1 MFVSLRRNWEIVH
14 LIINSLTNITT
25 IMQKKKNYF
34 WALLLLLF
42 SQAAMAQR
50 FTDKLDRGL
59 VVIPTGSSSGSTTNM
74 ITWRRLA
81 DEYFGVTYNLYK
93 NGSLLKSG
101 LTTTSYADNSSGLP
115 TSTYQVKAVVNGVV
129 KQDSTAVKAWSQ
141 YVYKLN
147 NNRCATGYLDIALDT
162 VYSRTG
168 VDVTSN
174 YSPNDAEFADLD
186 GDGQLEMII
195 KRLNTYDAGTADGN
209 GGTKDMYAYNSTQ
222 FVVLDAYDINWQ
234 TGKATLLW
242 RIDCGPNM
250 VSLNST
256 EINIIAYDWD
266 EDGKAEVVLRGAD
279 NMIVYG
285 SDGKTQKWTVG
296 NMSVNTRN
304 NMTSHS
310 DSQYAWTKSGS
321 EYLIYMNGLTG
332 DKYQVM
338 EYPLKRLESG
348 ESSLNTAWGDDYG
361 HRSTKHFLGAP
372 VLDGRH
378 ASLFLG
384 RGIYTRHKM
393 IAMDLNRNT
402 HTWSTRWTW
411 NCNNS
416 SSPWYGNGYHN
427 FIIADV
433 DEDGRDEIVYG
444 SMVID
449 DNGKGLSTTG
459 YEHGDAQHVSDFN
472 PWRKGLEY
480 FGCLEDNPYW
490 GSNYRDATTG
500 EVLYK
505 FSSKPTAAQLAENKK
520 AGDDGRAMMGN
531 FSSSIPGCIGRSV
544 NTDLISSVTNSVV
557 LTSPSGDGNAL
568 YWSHLNFRIY
578 WDGDLGSE
586 ILDSPGTAREAA
598 IWDYEN
604 GRLFTS
610 SGCNMNNDSK
620 NNPCFQGDLIGDWR
634 EEIVVRCGTNVRV
647 YTSGMGT
654 SYSLP
659 CLWLDHQYR
668 QAMVWQMMAYNQP
681 PHLSYFLGE
690 LEGYTTAPPPLS
702 MQDRTE
708 IANGG
713 TISSSHN
720 DKQIIA
726 CETNN
731 MTISVENGAAPW
743 VFYDNAPSWVQG
755 TDVNGTSGTKV
766 RTDGSIGVSNLPTIN
781 YAYYTHTVT
790 GGAFTG
796 KMNLVKQGD
805 GTLVLPTVEQTYT
818 GKTDIWAGT
827 VEFNGS
833 FSKSPVWMNRFTTF
847 NTSGGAFNG
856 GLTME
861 YASTLN
867 VGGAT
872 AQSISNVT
880 VSTLTL
886 NYGARVV
893 LDVNSTSDA
902 TQNDQLTIGTLVI
915 NTKNWENGPQ
925 YSAPVLQINAKK
937 NLAGG
942 RYPLG
947 TVNSVTGDLS
957 NWVIECSKAPAD
969 SYLELDGTTLYF
981 VTGEAQM
988 LKEPTIAITD
998 MVKTDDIYY
1007 PTISISDENTGVETT
1022 KKFVF
1027 TDING
1032 TETTFE
1038 NEEAEL
1044 LFSQDYEQE
1053 TSVSG
1058 WTIAA
1063 NQSNLLSLGTD
1074 ATYGNYIFASTA
1086 NRVNTRYAY
1095 SNIGSVDVSSCSE
1108 YIIEFDLALTAG
1120 NTDGSEFCV
1129 MSKNGTMPKN
1139 TWDNY
1144 ASINSN
1150 ANMLFD
1156 LTGSK
1161 NSTTYTLNGS
1171 STTTTLTSGTW
1182 YHYKLVVDQTAGT
1195 VTWTIGNGDS
1205 GTFALPEGTS
1215 TEFAG
1220 IYLVAGRYDA
1230 SIKLDNIRIYKPA
1243 VALGA
1248 SFTFTEP
1255 GTLKVV
1261 LEADDFESSES
1272 TFKVVE
1278 PYIIK
1283 YESPAYNEI
1292 NAADVATVL
1301 GEDYWN
1307 SSPSTTRWSNWNQ
1320 NNSIYDNSYVVVNG
1334 KGNQGYFDKDKV
1346 LKINYVQSTIPYCLV
1361 EGFGIGHNKDNTTIS
1376 AEGLGDENT
1385 IVYYK
1390 VDLSRGGSTNYDE
1403 GYTHAN
1409 SDGTYAYHRDMNCTF
1424 CKFIAYI
1431 PASSAIQKGDVNV
1444 DGEVTIAD
1452 VVMMVNY
1459 ILGSTDN
1466 AANVLKYGDMDDSG
1480 EVNISDV
1487 VALVNKILE

>member
-1 MFVSLRRNWEIVH
+1 M
-14 LIINSLTNITT
+14 
-25 IMQKKKNYF
+25 KKNYF
-34 WALLLLLF
+34 WVVLLLLF
-42 SQAAMAQR
+42 SQAVMAQR

-59 VVIPTGSSSGSTTNM
+59 VVIPTGPTTGSTTNL
-74 ITWRRLA
+74 ITWRRLS
-81 DEYFGVTYNLYK
+81 DENYNVTYNLYK
-93 NGSLLKSG
+93 NGSLFKSG

-129 KQDSTAVKAWSQ
+129 KQDSTEVKAWSQ

-195 KRLNTYDAGTADGN
+195 KRLNTYDAGTDDGN

-250 VSLNST
+250 VSMNST

-285 SDGKTQKWTVG
+285 SDGKTKKWTVG
-296 NMSVNTRN
+296 DMSVNTRN
-304 NMTSHS
+304 NITSHTN
-310 DSQYAWTKSGS
+310 SQYAWTKSGN

-338 EYPLKRLESG
+338 DYPLKRLESN
-348 ESSLNTAWGDDYG
+348 ETNLKTAWGDDYG

-393 IAMDLNRNT
+393 IAMNLDKKS
-402 HTWSTRWTW
+402 HTWGTLWTW

-416 SSPWYGNGYHN
+416 NSPWYGNGYHN
-427 FIIADV
+427 YIIADV

-459 YEHGDAQHVSDFN
+459 YGHGDAQHVSDFN

-480 FGCLEDNPYW
+480 FGCNEENPYW
-490 GSNYRDATTG
+490 GCNYRDATTSK
-500 EVLYK
+500 VLYK
-505 FSSKPTAAQLAENKK
+505 YSSTPSAEEMKSNSK
-520 AGDDGRAMMGN
+520 AGDDGRCMMGN
-531 FSSSIPGCIGRSV
+531 FSSTIPGCLGRSV
-544 NTDLISSVTNSVV
+544 GTDLISSVTN
-557 LTSPSGDGNAL
+557 TIAETAPSGDGNAL

-586 ILDSPGTAREAA
+586 ILDSPGTAKEAA
-598 IWDYEN
+598 VWDFEN

-610 SGCNMNNDSK
+610 SDCNMNNDSK

-634 EEIVVRCGTNVRV
+634 EEIVVRCGTNVRI
-647 YTSGMGT
+647 YTSGMDT
-654 SYSLP
+654 NYSFP

-690 LEGYTTAPPPLS
+690 LEGYTVAPPPYS
-702 MQDRTE
+702 MQGRTE

-720 DKQIIA
+720 GKQIIA

-731 MTISVENGAAPW
+731 MSISVEDGASPW

-755 TDVNGTSGTKV
+755 TDVNGTTGMKVKNTWNGTSG
-766 RTDGSIGVSNLPTIN
+766 DGSVGATNLPAIN

-805 GTLVLPTVEQTYT
+805 GTLVLPAVEQTYT

-867 VGGAT
+867 VGGAM

-893 LDVNSTSDA
+893 LDVNSTNDA

-915 NTKNWENGPQ
+915 NTKSWENGPQ

-947 TVNSVTGDLS
+947 TVNTVTGDLS

-988 LKEPTIAITD
+988 LKEPTLAIID

-1007 PTISISDENTGVETT
+1007 PTISISDENTGAETT

-1074 ATYGNYIFASTA
+1074 ATYGKYIQASTA
-1086 NRVNTRYAY
+1086 NKVNTRYAY

-1161 NSTTYTLNGS
+1161 NSTTYKLNGT

-1243 VALGA
+1243 VALGD
-1248 SFTFTEP
+1248 SFTFTEA

-1261 LEADDFESSES
+1261 LEADGFESSES

-1278 PYIIK
+1278 PYVIK

-1292 NAADVATVL
+1292 SAADANATL
-1301 GEDYWN
+1301 GSKYSATIDNNRSGWWN
-1307 SSPSTTRWSNWNQ
+1307 SGITYY
-1320 NNSIYDNSYVVVNG
+1320 NS
-1334 KGNQGYFDKDKV
+1334 
-1346 LKINYVQSTIPYCLV
+1346 QSTIDAGYIDSDNVLMSSKVSSTYCLKLIQ
-1361 EGFGIGHNKDNTTIS
+1361 GYGIGRACTGKTYTIS
-1376 AEGLGDENT
+1376 ASDLGDENT
-1385 IVYYK
+1385 IIYYK
-1390 VDLSRGGSTNYDE
+1390 AYMGYGNSDTFNE
-1403 GYTHAN
+1403 GYTNADEN
-1409 SDGTYAYHRDMNCTF
+1409 GYYAYTIYNSETF

>member
-1 MFVSLRRNWEIVH
+1 MFVSLRRNWEIVC
-14 LIINSLTNITT
+14 LIISLTNITST
-25 IMQKKKNYF
+25 MQMKKNYF
-34 WALLLLLF
+34 WAVLLLLF
-42 SQAAMAQR
+42 SQAVMAQR

-59 VVIPTGSSSGSTTNM
+59 VVIPTGSTSGSTTNL
-74 ITWRRLA
+74 ITWRRLSE
-81 DEYFGVTYNLYK
+81 EYYNVTYNLYK
-93 NGSLLKSG
+93 NGSLFKSG

-115 TSTYQVKAVVNGVV
+115 TSTYQVEAVVNGVV
-129 KQDSTAVKAWSQ
+129 KQDSTEVKAWSQ

-168 VDVTSN
+168 VDITDH

-195 KRLNTYDAGTADGN
+195 KRLNTVDATGINTGVKDAKGN
-209 GGTKDMYAYNSTQ
+209 DIWYLYPKNSTE
-222 FVVLDAYDINWQ
+222 FSVIDAYDINWQ
-234 TGKATLLW
+234 TGAATLLW

-250 VSLNST
+250 VSHMST
-256 EINIIAYDWD
+256 EMNIIAYDWD

-285 SDGKTQKWTVG
+285 SNGKTKLWTVG
-296 NMSVNTRN
+296 DMSVNTRVDWPS
-304 NMTSHS
+304 TRQKDGADLGGQQYTHS
-310 DSQYAWTKSGS
+310 GA
-321 EYLIYMNGLTG
+321 EFLIYMNGLTG
-332 DKYQVM
+332 EKYQVTD
-338 EYPLKRLESG
+338 YPLKRLESG
-348 ESSLNTAWGDDYG
+348 ESNLNAAWGDGYG
-361 HRSTKHFLGAP
+361 HRSSKYFFGAP
-372 VLDGRH
+372 FLDGRH

-393 IAMDLNRNT
+393 MAMDLNRGT
-402 HTWSTRWTW
+402 HKWSERWTW

-416 SSPWYGNGYHN
+416 NSPWYGNGYHN
-427 FIIADV
+427 YIIADV

-459 YEHGDAQHVSDFN
+459 LGHGDAQHVSDFD
-472 PWRKGLEY
+472 PWRKGLEF
-480 FGCLEDNPYW
+480 FGCNEDKPAM
-490 GSNYRDATTG
+490 NYRNATTS
-500 EVLYK
+500 EIYVRR
-505 FSSKPTAAQLAENKK
+505 TAS
-520 AGDDGRAMMGN
+520 GDDGRGMMGN
-531 FSSSIPGCIGRSV
+531 FSSVYPGCIGRSV
-544 NTDLISSVTNSVV
+544 NTNLISSVVDNEIID
-557 LTSPSGDGNAL
+557 SPSSDETDNGL

-586 ILDSPGTAREAA
+586 ILDSPGTAKEAA

-610 SGCNMNNDSK
+610 SGCNMNNGSK

-634 EEIVVRCGTNVRV
+634 EEIVVRCGTNVRI

-654 SYSLP
+654 NYSLP
-659 CLWLDHQYR
+659 CLWFDHQYR

-690 LEGYTTAPPPLS
+690 LEGYTVAPPPYS

-720 DKQIIA
+720 GKQIIA

-731 MTISVENGAAPW
+731 MSISVEDGASPW

-755 TDVNGTSGTKV
+755 TDVNGTSG
-766 RTDGSIGVSNLPTIN
+766 SNPTIN

-796 KMNLVKQGD
+796 NMNLVKQGD
-805 GTLVLPTVEQTYT
+805 GTLVLPTIEQTYT

-867 VGGAT
+867 VGGAM

-893 LDVNSTSDA
+893 LDVNSMNDA

-915 NTKNWENGPQ
+915 NTKSWENGPQ
-925 YSAPVLQINAKK
+925 YSAPILQINATK
-937 NLAGG
+937 NLTGG

-957 NWVIECSKAPAD
+957 KWVIECSKAPAD

-988 LKEPTIAITD
+988 LKEPTLAITD
-998 MVKTDDIYY
+998 MVKTDDVYY
-1007 PTISISDENTGVETT
+1007 PTISISDENTGAETT

-1032 TETTFE
+1032 AETTFE
-1038 NEEAEL
+1038 NVERVSY
-1044 LFSQDYEQE
+1044 FSEDY
-1053 TSVSG
+1053 SSG
-1058 WTIAA
+1058 TISW
-1063 NQSNLLSLGTD
+1063 NSRFSIN
-1074 ATYGNYIFASTA
+1074 
-1086 NRVNTRYAY
+1086 
-1095 SNIGSVDVSSCSE
+1095 
-1108 YIIEFDLALTAG
+1108 
-1120 NTDGSEFCV
+1120 
-1129 MSKNGTMPKN
+1129 NGTA
-1139 TWDNY
+1139 Y
-1144 ASINSN
+1144 
-1150 ANMLFD
+1150 
-1156 LTGSK
+1156 
-1161 NSTTYTLNGS
+1161 
-1171 STTTTLTSGTW
+1171 
-1182 YHYKLVVDQTAGT
+1182 YK
-1195 VTWTIGNGDS
+1195 NGDS
-1205 GTFALPEGTS
+1205 GGRNTYLDLSSYGARNKYNLEFDAQMTIGYRNNTEVQNSQIAIYNSNATMPTKYVTDFLTANTLFSIQNSGTTTFVVDGSTSTSVQTKVWYHYLIKVDGTSVTYTITDANGTTISSGSSTVANTTLGGIFVVNGRAGVMQFDNIKLYLPE
-1215 TEFAG
+1215 EQ
-1220 IYLVAGRYDA
+1220 
-1230 SIKLDNIRIYKPA
+1230 
-1243 VALGA
+1243 LGD

-1261 LEADDFESSES
+1261 LEADGFESSES

-1278 PYIIK
+1278 PYVIK

-1307 SSPSTTRWSNWNQ
+1307 SSSSTTRWSNWNT
-1320 NNSIYDNSYVVVNG
+1320 NNSIYGNSYVMVEG

-1346 LKINYVQSTIPYCLV
+1346 LKINYVQSTIPYCLM
-1361 EGFGIGHNKDNTTIS
+1361 EGFGIGHNKENTTIS
-1376 AEGLGDENT
+1376 AEGMGDENT

-1390 VDLSRGGSTNYDE
+1390 ADLSRGGSTNYDE

-1409 SDGTYAYHRDMNCTF
+1409 SDGTYTYHQDMNCTF

-1444 DGEVTIAD
+1444 DGDVTIAD

>member
-1 MFVSLRRNWEIVH
+1 MFVSLRRNWRIVC
-14 LIINSLTNITT
+14 LIISLTNITST
-25 IMQKKKNYF
+25 MQMKKNYF
-34 WALLLLLF
+34 WAVLLLLF
-42 SQAAMAQR
+42 SQAVMAQR

-59 VVIPTGSSSGSTTNM
+59 VVIPTGSTSGSTTNM
-74 ITWRRLA
+74 ITWRRLSE
-81 DEYFGVTYNLYK
+81 EYYNVTYNLYK
-93 NGSLLKSG
+93 NGSLFKSG

-129 KQDSTAVKAWSQ
+129 KQDSTAMKAWSQ

-147 NNRCATGYLDIALDT
+147 NNRCATGYLDIALAP
-162 VYSRTG
+162 VYSRAG
-168 VDVTSN
+168 VDITDH

-195 KRLNTYDAGTADGN
+195 KRLNTVDATGINTGVKDAKGN
-209 GGTKDMYAYNSTQ
+209 DIWYLYPINSTE
-222 FVVLDAYDINWQ
+222 FSVIDAYDINWQ
-234 TGKATLLW
+234 TGAATLLW

-250 VSLNST
+250 VSHMST
-256 EINIIAYDWD
+256 EMNIIAYDWD

-285 SDGKTQKWTVG
+285 SNGKTQLWTVG
-296 NMSVNTRN
+296 DMNVNTRVN
-304 NMTSHS
+304 WPTTRQKDGANLGGQQYTSTG
-310 DSQYAWTKSGS
+310 A
-321 EYLIYMNGLTG
+321 EYLIYLNGLTG
-332 DKYQVM
+332 AKYQVTD
-338 EYPLKRLESG
+338 YPLKRLESG
-348 ESSLNTAWGDDYG
+348 ESNLDAAWGDGYG
-361 HRSTKHFLGAP
+361 HRSSKYFFGAP
-372 VLDGRH
+372 FLDGRH

-384 RGIYTRHKM
+384 RGIYSRHKM
-393 IAMDLNRNT
+393 MAMELNRKT
-402 HTWSTRWTW
+402 HQWSELWTW

-427 FIIADV
+427 YIIADV

-459 YEHGDAQHVSDFN
+459 LGHGDAQHVSDFD
-472 PWRKGLEY
+472 PWRKGLEF
-480 FGCLEDNPYW
+480 FGCNEDKPAM
-490 GSNYRDATTG
+490 NYRNATTS
-500 EVLYK
+500 EIYVRR
-505 FSSKPTAAQLAENKK
+505 TAS
-520 AGDDGRAMMGN
+520 GDDGRGMMGN
-531 FSSSIPGCIGRSV
+531 FSSVYPGSIGRSV
-544 NTDLISSVTNSVV
+544 NTNLISSVVDNEIIDSP
-557 LTSPSGDGNAL
+557 TSDDSGL
-568 YWSHLNFRIY
+568 FWSHLNFRIY

-586 ILDSPGTAREAA
+586 ILDSPGTAKEAA

-610 SGCNMNNDSK
+610 SGCNMNNGSK

-634 EEIVVRCGTNVRV
+634 EDIVVRCGTNVRV
-647 YTSGMGT
+647 YTSGMST
-654 SYSLP
+654 NYSLP
-659 CLWLDHQYR
+659 CLWYDHQYR

-690 LEGYTTAPPPLS
+690 LEGYTVAPPPYS
-702 MQDRTE
+702 MQDRTG

-720 DKQIIA
+720 GKQIIA

-731 MTISVENGAAPW
+731 MSINVEDGASPW

-755 TDVNGTSGTKV
+755 TDVNGTSGM
-766 RTDGSIGVSNLPTIN
+766 NPTID
-781 YAYYTHTVT
+781 YSYYTHTVT

-796 KMNLVKQGD
+796 NMNLVKQGD

-880 VSTLTL
+880 VSTLML

-902 TQNDQLTIGTLVI
+902 TKNDQLTIGTLVI
-915 NTKNWENGPQ
+915 NTKSWENGPQ
-925 YSAPVLQINAKK
+925 YSSPVLQINAKK

-947 TVNSVTGDLS
+947 TVNTVTGDLS
-957 NWVIECSKAPAD
+957 KWVIECSKAPAD
-969 SYLELDGTTLYF
+969 SYLELDGTTLYL
-981 VTGEAQM
+981 VTGEAPM
-988 LKEPTIAITD
+988 LEEPTIAITN
-998 MVKTDDIYY
+998 MVKTGDVYY
-1007 PTISISDENTGVETT
+1007 PTISISDENTGAETT

-1095 SNIGSVDVSSCSE
+1095 TKIGSVDVSSCSE

-1161 NSTTYTLNGS
+1161 NSTTYKLNGT

-1195 VTWTIGNGDS
+1195 VAWTIGNGDS

-1243 VALGA
+1243 VALGD

-1261 LEADDFESSES
+1261 LEADGFESSES

-1292 NAADVATVL
+1292 NAADANATL
-1301 GEDYWN
+1301 GSKYSATIDNNRSGWWN
-1307 SSPSTTRWSNWNQ
+1307 SGITYY
-1320 NNSIYDNSYVVVNG
+1320 NS
-1334 KGNQGYFDKDKV
+1334 
-1346 LKINYVQSTIPYCLV
+1346 QSTIDEGYIDSDNVLMSSKVSSTYCLKLIQ
-1361 EGFGIGHNKDNTTIS
+1361 GYGIGRACTGKTYTIS
-1376 AEGLGDENT
+1376 ASDLGDENT
-1385 IVYYK
+1385 IIYYK
-1390 VDLSRGGSTNYDE
+1390 AYMGFG
-1403 GYTHAN
+1403 N
-1409 SDGTYAYHRDMNCTF
+1409 SDTYNEGFTNADENGYYAYTIYNSETF

>member
-1 MFVSLRRNWEIVH
+1 
-14 LIINSLTNITT
+14 
-25 IMQKKKNYF
+25 MQMKKNYF
-34 WALLLLLF
+34 WAMLLLLF
-42 SQAAMAQR
+42 SQAVMAQR

-59 VVIPTGSSSGSTTNM
+59 VVIPTGSTDGSTTNL
-74 ITWRRLA
+74 ITWRRLS
-81 DEYFGVTYNLYK
+81 EESYNVTYNLYK

-101 LTTTSYADNSSGLP
+101 LTTTSYADNKNGLP
-115 TSTYQVKAVVNGVV
+115 TSTYQVEAVVNGVV
-129 KQDSTAVKAWSQ
+129 KQDSTAMKAWSQ

-147 NNRCATGYLDIALDT
+147 NNRCATGYLDIALAP
-162 VYSRTG
+162 VYSRAG
-168 VDVTSN
+168 VDITDH

-195 KRLNTYDAGTADGN
+195 KRLNTVDATGINTGVKDAKGN
-209 GGTKDMYAYNSTQ
+209 DIWYLYPINSTE
-222 FVVLDAYDINWQ
+222 FSVIDAYDINWQ
-234 TGKATLLW
+234 TGAATLLW

-250 VSLNST
+250 VSHMST
-256 EINIIAYDWD
+256 EMNIIAYDWD

-285 SDGKTQKWTVG
+285 SNGKTQLWTVG
-296 NMSVNTRN
+296 DMNVNTRVN
-304 NMTSHS
+304 WPTTRQKDGANLGGQQYTSTG
-310 DSQYAWTKSGS
+310 A
-321 EYLIYMNGLTG
+321 EYLIYLNGLTG
-332 DKYQVM
+332 AKYQVTD
-338 EYPLKRLESG
+338 YPLKRLESG
-348 ESSLNTAWGDDYG
+348 ESNLDAAWGDGYG
-361 HRSTKHFLGAP
+361 HRSSKYFFGAP
-372 VLDGRH
+372 FLDGRH

-393 IAMDLNRNT
+393 MAMELNRKT
-402 HTWSTRWTW
+402 HQWSELWTW

-427 FIIADV
+427 YIIADV

-459 YEHGDAQHVSDFN
+459 LGHGDAQHVSDFD
-472 PWRKGLEY
+472 PWRKGLEF
-480 FGCLEDNPYW
+480 FGCNEDKPAM
-490 GSNYRDATTG
+490 NYRNATTS
-500 EVLYK
+500 EIYVRR
-505 FSSKPTAAQLAENKK
+505 TAS
-520 AGDDGRAMMGN
+520 GDDGRGMMGN
-531 FSSSIPGCIGRSV
+531 FSSVYPGSIGRSV
-544 NTDLISSVTNSVV
+544 NTNLISSVVDNEIIDSP
-557 LTSPSGDGNAL
+557 TSDDSGL
-568 YWSHLNFRIY
+568 FWSHLNFRIY

-586 ILDSPGTAREAA
+586 ILDSPGTAKEAA
-598 IWDYEN
+598 VWDYEN

-634 EEIVVRCGTNVRV
+634 EEIVVRCGTNVRI
-647 YTSGMGT
+647 YTSGMST
-654 SYSLP
+654 NYSLP
-659 CLWLDHQYR
+659 CLWYDHQYR

-690 LEGYTTAPPPLS
+690 LEGYTVAPPPYS

-720 DKQIIA
+720 GKQIIA

-731 MTISVENGAAPW
+731 MSISVEDGASPW

-755 TDVNGTSGTKV
+755 TDVNGTSGM
-766 RTDGSIGVSNLPTIN
+766 NPTID
-781 YAYYTHTVT
+781 YSYYTHTVT

-796 KMNLVKQGD
+796 NMNLVKQGD

-893 LDVNSTSDA
+893 IDVNSTNDA
-902 TQNDQLTIGTLVI
+902 TKNDQLTIGTLVI
-915 NTKNWENGPQ
+915 NTKSWENGPQ

-947 TVNSVTGDLS
+947 TVNTVTGDLS

-988 LKEPTIAITD
+988 LKEPTLAITD

-1007 PTISISDENTGVETT
+1007 PTISISDENTGAETT

-1095 SNIGSVDVSSCSE
+1095 TKIGSVDVSSCSE

-1161 NSTTYTLNGS
+1161 NSTTYTLNGT

-1205 GTFALPEGTS
+1205 GSFALPEGTS

-1243 VALGA
+1243 VALGD
-1248 SFTFTEP
+1248 SFTFTEA

-1261 LEADDFESSES
+1261 LEADGFESSES

-1307 SSPSTTRWSNWNQ
+1307 SSSSTTRWSNWSQ

-1390 VDLSRGGSTNYDE
+1390 ADLSRGGSTNYDE

>member
-1 MFVSLRRNWEIVH
+1 M
-14 LIINSLTNITT
+14 
-25 IMQKKKNYF
+25 KKNF
-34 WALLLLLF
+34 FLAVLLLLF

-59 VVIPTGSSSGSTTNM
+59 VVIPTGSTSGSTTNM
-74 ITWRRLA
+74 ITWRRLSE
-81 DEYFGVTYNLYK
+81 EYYNVTYNLYK
-93 NGSLLKSG
+93 NGSLFKSG

-168 VDVTSN
+168 VDITDH

-195 KRLNTYDAGTADGN
+195 KRLNTVDATGINTGVKDAKGN
-209 GGTKDMYAYNSTQ
+209 DIWYLYPINSTE
-222 FVVLDAYDINWQ
+222 FSVIDAYDINWQ
-234 TGKATLLW
+234 TGAATLLW

-250 VSLNST
+250 VSHMST
-256 EINIIAYDWD
+256 EMNIIAYDWD

-285 SDGKTQKWTVG
+285 SNGKTQLWTVG
-296 NMSVNTRN
+296 DMNVNTRVN
-304 NMTSHS
+304 WPTTRQKDGANLGGQQYTSTG
-310 DSQYAWTKSGS
+310 A
-321 EYLIYMNGLTG
+321 EYLIYLNGLTG
-332 DKYQVM
+332 AKYQVTD
-338 EYPLKRLESG
+338 YPLKRLESG
-348 ESSLNTAWGDDYG
+348 ESNLDAAWGDGYG
-361 HRSTKHFLGAP
+361 HRSSKYFFGAP
-372 VLDGRH
+372 FLDGRH

-393 IAMDLNRNT
+393 MAMELNRKT
-402 HTWSTRWTW
+402 HQWSELWTW

-427 FIIADV
+427 YIIADV

-459 YEHGDAQHVSDFN
+459 FGHGDAQHVSDFD
-472 PWRKGLEY
+472 PWRKGLEF
-480 FGCLEDNPYW
+480 FGCNEDKPAM
-490 GSNYRDATTG
+490 NYRNATTS
-500 EVLYK
+500 EIYVRR
-505 FSSKPTAAQLAENKK
+505 TAS
-520 AGDDGRAMMGN
+520 GDDGRGMMGN
-531 FSSSIPGCIGRSV
+531 FSSVYPGCIGRSV
-544 NTDLISSVTNSVV
+544 NTNLISSVVDNEIIDSP
-557 LTSPSGDGNAL
+557 TSDDSGL
-568 YWSHLNFRIY
+568 FWSHLNFRIY

-586 ILDSPGTAREAA
+586 ILDSPGTAKEAA
-598 IWDYEN
+598 VWDYEN

-634 EEIVVRCGTNVRV
+634 EEIVVRCGTNVRI
-647 YTSGMGT
+647 YTSGMST
-654 SYSLP
+654 NYSLP
-659 CLWLDHQYR
+659 CLWYDHQYR

-690 LEGYTTAPPPLS
+690 LEGYTVAPPPYS

-720 DKQIIA
+720 GKQIIA

-731 MTISVENGAAPW
+731 MSISVEDGASPW

-755 TDVNGTSGTKV
+755 TDVNGTSGMNP
-766 RTDGSIGVSNLPTIN
+766 SIDYS
-781 YAYYTHTVT
+781 YYTHTVT

-796 KMNLVKQGD
+796 NMNLVKQGD

-833 FSKSPVWMNRFTTF
+833 FSRSPVWMNRFTTF

-880 VSTLTL
+880 VSMLTL

-902 TQNDQLTIGTLVI
+902 TKNDQLTIGTLVI
-915 NTKNWENGPQ
+915 NTKSWENGPQ
-925 YSAPVLQINAKK
+925 YSSPVLQINATK
-937 NLAGG
+937 NLTGG

-988 LKEPTIAITD
+988 LKEPTLAITD

-1007 PTISISDENTGVETT
+1007 PTISISDENMGAETT

-1038 NEEAEL
+1038 NVERVSY
-1044 LFSQDYEQE
+1044 FSEDY
-1053 TSVSG
+1053 SSS
-1058 WTIAA
+1058 TISW
-1063 NQSNLLSLGTD
+1063 NSRFSIN
-1074 ATYGNYIFASTA
+1074 
-1086 NRVNTRYAY
+1086 
-1095 SNIGSVDVSSCSE
+1095 
-1108 YIIEFDLALTAG
+1108 
-1120 NTDGSEFCV
+1120 
-1129 MSKNGTMPKN
+1129 NGTA
-1139 TWDNY
+1139 Y
-1144 ASINSN
+1144 
-1150 ANMLFD
+1150 
-1156 LTGSK
+1156 
-1161 NSTTYTLNGS
+1161 
-1171 STTTTLTSGTW
+1171 
-1182 YHYKLVVDQTAGT
+1182 YK
-1195 VTWTIGNGDS
+1195 NGDS
-1205 GTFALPEGTS
+1205 GGRNTYLDLSSYGAGNKYNLEFDAQMTIGYRNNTEVQNSQIAIYNSDTTLPTKYVYDFLTANTLFSILNSGTTTFVVDGTTTTSVQTKVWYHYLIEVDGTSVTYTITDTNGTEISSGSSTVANTTLGGIFIVNGRAGVMQFDNIKLYLPE
-1215 TEFAG
+1215 EQ
-1220 IYLVAGRYDA
+1220 
-1230 SIKLDNIRIYKPA
+1230 
-1243 VALGA
+1243 LGD

-1261 LEADDFESSES
+1261 LEADGFESSES

-1292 NAADVATVL
+1292 SAADVATVL

-1307 SSPSTTRWSNWNQ
+1307 SSSSTTRWSNWNQ

-1390 VDLSRGGSTNYDE
+1390 ADLSRGGSTNYDE

>member
-1 MFVSLRRNWEIVH
+1 M
-14 LIINSLTNITT
+14 
-25 IMQKKKNYF
+25 KKNYF
-34 WALLLLLF
+34 LALLLLLF
-42 SQAAMAQR
+42 SQAVMAQR

-59 VVIPTGSSSGSTTNM
+59 VVIPTGSTSGSTTNM

-81 DEYFGVTYNLYK
+81 DENYNVTYNLYK
-93 NGSLLKSG
+93 NGSLFKSG

-129 KQDSTAVKAWSQ
+129 KQDSTAMKAWSQ

-147 NNRCATGYLDIALDT
+147 NNRCATGYLDIALAP
-162 VYSRTG
+162 VYSRAG
-168 VDVTSN
+168 VDITDH

-195 KRLNTYDAGTADGN
+195 KRLNTVDATGINTGVKDAKGN
-209 GGTKDMYAYNSTQ
+209 DIWNLYPVNSTE
-222 FVVLDAYDINWQ
+222 FNVIDAYDIDWQ
-234 TGKATLLW
+234 TGAATLLW

-250 VSLNST
+250 VSHMST
-256 EINIIAYDWD
+256 ETNIIAYDWD

-285 SDGKTQKWTVG
+285 SNGTTQLWTVG
-296 NMSVNTRN
+296 NMSVNTRVDWP
-304 NMTSHS
+304 TTRQKDGKSLAGQQYTHS
-310 DSQYAWTKSGS
+310 GA
-321 EYLIYMNGLTG
+321 EYLIYLNGLTG
-332 DKYQVM
+332 AKYQM
-338 EYPLKRLESG
+338 MDYPLKRLESN
-348 ESSLNTAWGDDYG
+348 ETDLNAAWGDDYG
-361 HRSTKHFLGAP
+361 HRSSKYFFGAP
-372 VLDGRH
+372 FLDGRH

-393 IAMDLNRNT
+393 MAMELNRKT
-402 HTWSTRWTW
+402 HQWGEFWTW

-416 SSPWYGNGYHN
+416 NSPWYGNGYHN
-427 FIIADV
+427 YIIADV

-459 YEHGDAQHVSDFN
+459 LGHGDAQHVSDFD
-472 PWRKGLEY
+472 PWRKGLEF
-480 FGCLEDNPYW
+480 FGCNEDKPAM
-490 GSNYRDATTG
+490 NYRNATTS
-500 EVLYK
+500 EIYVRR
-505 FSSKPTAAQLAENKK
+505 TAS
-520 AGDDGRAMMGN
+520 GDDGRGMMGN
-531 FSSSIPGCIGRSV
+531 FSSVYPGSIGRSV
-544 NTDLISSVTNSVV
+544 NTNLISSVVDNEIIDSP
-557 LTSPSGDGNAL
+557 TSDETDNGL

-586 ILDSPGTAREAA
+586 ILDSPGTAKEAA

-610 SGCNMNNDSK
+610 SGCNMNNGSK

-654 SYSLP
+654 NYSLP
-659 CLWLDHQYR
+659 CLWYDHQYR

-690 LEGYTTAPPPLS
+690 LEGYTVAPPPYSL
-702 MQDRTE
+702 QDRTE
-708 IANGG
+708 ITNGG

-720 DKQIIA
+720 GKQIIA

-731 MTISVENGAAPW
+731 MSINVEDGASPW

-755 TDVNGTSGTKV
+755 TDVNGTSGM
-766 RTDGSIGVSNLPTIN
+766 NPTID
-781 YAYYTHTVT
+781 YSYYTHTVT

-796 KMNLVKQGD
+796 NMNLVKQGD

-880 VSTLTL
+880 VSKLTL

-893 LDVNSTSDA
+893 IDVNSMNDA
-902 TQNDQLTIGTLVI
+902 AQNDQLTIGTLVI
-915 NTKNWENGPQ
+915 NTKSWENGPQ

-988 LKEPTIAITD
+988 LKEPTIAITN

-1007 PTISISDENTGVETT
+1007 PTISIRDENTGAETT

-1095 SNIGSVDVSSCSE
+1095 TKIGSVDVSSCSE

-1161 NSTTYTLNGS
+1161 NSTTYKLNGT

-1195 VTWTIGNGDS
+1195 VAWTIGNGDS

-1243 VALGA
+1243 VALGD
-1248 SFTFTEP
+1248 SFTFTEA

-1261 LEADDFESSES
+1261 LEADGFESSES

-1292 NAADVATVL
+1292 SAADANATL
-1301 GEDYWN
+1301 GSKYSATIDNNRSGWWN
-1307 SSPSTTRWSNWNQ
+1307 SGITYY
-1320 NNSIYDNSYVVVNG
+1320 NS
-1334 KGNQGYFDKDKV
+1334 
-1346 LKINYVQSTIPYCLV
+1346 QSTIDAGYIDSDNVLMSSKVSSTYCLKLIQ
-1361 EGFGIGHNKDNTTIS
+1361 GYGIGRACTGKTYTIS
-1376 AEGLGDENT
+1376 ASDLGDENT
-1385 IVYYK
+1385 IIYYK
-1390 VDLSRGGSTNYDE
+1390 AYMGYGNSDTFNE
-1403 GYTHAN
+1403 GYTNADEN
-1409 SDGTYAYHRDMNCTF
+1409 GYYAYTIYNSETF

>member
-1 MFVSLRRNWEIVH
+1 M
-14 LIINSLTNITT
+14 
-25 IMQKKKNYF
+25 KKNYF
-34 WALLLLLF
+34 LALLLLLF
-42 SQAAMAQR
+42 SQAVMAQR

-59 VVIPTGSSSGSTTNM
+59 VVIPTGSTSGSTTNL
-74 ITWRRLA
+74 ITWRRLSE
-81 DEYFGVTYNLYK
+81 EYYNVTYNLYK
-93 NGSLLKSG
+93 NGSLFKSG

-115 TSTYQVKAVVNGVV
+115 TSTYQVEAVVNGVV
-129 KQDSTAVKAWSQ
+129 KEKCAEVTAWNQ
-141 YVYKLN
+141 YVYKLGD
-147 NNRCATGYLDIALDT
+147 NRCATGYIDLSLAK
-162 VYSRTG
+162 VYDRSM

-195 KRLNTYDAGTADGN
+195 KRLNDFDASAQTVTRN
-209 GGTKDMYAYNSTQ
+209 GSSVTECYPDESTQ
-222 FVVLDAYDINWQ
+222 FVVFDAYDINWK
-234 TGKATLLW
+234 TGATTLMW

-256 EINIIAYDWD
+256 EVNIIAYDWD

-285 SDGKTQKWTVG
+285 SDGKTQLFTVG
-296 NMSVNTRN
+296 D
-304 NMTSHS
+304 MTANYRSYFS
-310 DSQYAWTKSGS
+310 STDWQYCWSCFGR
-321 EYLIYMNGLTG
+321 EYLIYINGQTG
-332 DKYQVM
+332 AKYQVID
-338 EYPLKRLESG
+338 YPLPRLEQSEWPNGITYNDYEALKNNSSKVTEYFNKNSG
-348 ESSLNTAWGDDYG
+348 TLKKAWGDHYG
-361 HRSTKHFLGAP
+361 HRSSKYFFGAP
-372 VLDGRH
+372 FLDGRH

-393 IAMDLNRNT
+393 MAMDLDKVS

-427 FIIADV
+427 YIIADV

-459 YEHGDAQHVSDFN
+459 LGHGDAQHVSDFD
-472 PWRKGLEY
+472 PWRKGLEF
-480 FGCLEDNPYW
+480 FGCNEDKPAM
-490 GSNYRDATTG
+490 NYRNATTS
-500 EVLYK
+500 EIYVRR
-505 FSSKPTAAQLAENKK
+505 TAS
-520 AGDDGRAMMGN
+520 GDDGRGMMGN
-531 FSSSIPGCIGRSV
+531 FSSVYPGCIGRSV
-544 NTDLISSVTNSVV
+544 NTNLISSVVDNEIID
-557 LTSPSGDGNAL
+557 SPSSDETDNGL

-586 ILDSPGTAREAA
+586 ILDSPGTAKEAA

-610 SGCNMNNDSK
+610 SGCNMNNGSK

-654 SYSLP
+654 NYSLP
-659 CLWLDHQYR
+659 CLWFDHQYR

-690 LEGYTTAPPPLS
+690 LEGYTVAPPPYS

-720 DKQIIA
+720 GKQIIA

-731 MTISVENGAAPW
+731 MSINVEDGASPW

-755 TDVNGTSGTKV
+755 TDVNGTSGM
-766 RTDGSIGVSNLPTIN
+766 NPTID
-781 YAYYTHTVT
+781 YSYYTHTVT

-796 KMNLVKQGD
+796 NMNLVKQGD
-805 GTLVLPTVEQTYT
+805 GTLVLPTVAQTYT

-915 NTKNWENGPQ
+915 NTKSWENGPQ
-925 YSAPVLQINAKK
+925 YSAPILQINAKK

-957 NWVIECSKAPAD
+957 KWVIECSKAPAD

-998 MVKTDDIYY
+998 MVKTDEIYY
-1007 PTISISDENTGVETT
+1007 PTISISDENTGAETT

-1086 NRVNTRYAY
+1086 NHVNTRYAY
-1095 SNIGSVDVSSCSE
+1095 TKIGSVDVSSCSE
-1108 YIIEFDLALTAG
+1108 YIIEFDLAFTAG

-1161 NSTTYTLNGS
+1161 NSTTYKLNGT

-1195 VTWTIGNGDS
+1195 VAWTIGNGDS

-1243 VALGA
+1243 VALGD

-1261 LEADDFESSES
+1261 LEADGFESSES

-1278 PYIIK
+1278 PYVIK

-1292 NAADVATVL
+1292 NAADANATL
-1301 GEDYWN
+1301 GSKYSATIDNNRSGWWN
-1307 SSPSTTRWSNWNQ
+1307 SGITYY
-1320 NNSIYDNSYVVVNG
+1320 NS
-1334 KGNQGYFDKDKV
+1334 
-1346 LKINYVQSTIPYCLV
+1346 QSTIDAGYIDSDNVLMSSKVSSTYCLKLIQ
-1361 EGFGIGHNKDNTTIS
+1361 GYGIGRACTGKTYTIS
-1376 AEGLGDENT
+1376 ASDLGDENT
-1385 IVYYK
+1385 IIYYK
-1390 VDLSRGGSTNYDE
+1390 AYMGYGNSDTFNE
-1403 GYTHAN
+1403 GYTNADEN
-1409 SDGTYAYHRDMNCTF
+1409 GYYAYTIYNSETF

>member
-1 MFVSLRRNWEIVH
+1 M
-14 LIINSLTNITT
+14 
-25 IMQKKKNYF
+25 KKNYF
-34 WALLLLLF
+34 WAVLLLLF
-42 SQAAMAQR
+42 SQAVMAQR

-59 VVIPTGSSSGSTTNM
+59 VVIPTGSTSGSTTNL
-74 ITWRRLA
+74 ITWRRLSE
-81 DEYFGVTYNLYK
+81 EYYNVTYNLYK
-93 NGSLLKSG
+93 NGSLFKSG

-168 VDVTSN
+168 VDITDH

-195 KRLNTYDAGTADGN
+195 KRLNTVDATGINTGVKDAKGN
-209 GGTKDMYAYNSTQ
+209 DIWYLYPKNSTE
-222 FVVLDAYDINWQ
+222 FSVIDAYDINWQ
-234 TGKATLLW
+234 TGAATLLW

-250 VSLNST
+250 VSHMST
-256 EINIIAYDWD
+256 EMNIIAYDWD

-285 SDGKTQKWTVG
+285 SNGKTQLWTVG
-296 NMSVNTRN
+296 DMNVNTRVN
-304 NMTSHS
+304 WPTTRQKDGANLGGQQYTSTG
-310 DSQYAWTKSGS
+310 A
-321 EYLIYMNGLTG
+321 EYLIYLNGLTG
-332 DKYQVM
+332 AKYQVTD
-338 EYPLKRLESG
+338 YPLKRLESG
-348 ESSLNTAWGDDYG
+348 ESNLDAAWGDGYG
-361 HRSTKHFLGAP
+361 HRSSKYFFGAP
-372 VLDGRH
+372 FLDGRH

-393 IAMDLNRNT
+393 MAMELNRET
-402 HTWSTRWTW
+402 HKWSELWTW

-427 FIIADV
+427 YIIADV

-459 YEHGDAQHVSDFN
+459 LGHGDAQHVSDFD
-472 PWRKGLEY
+472 PWRKGLEF
-480 FGCLEDNPYW
+480 FGCNEDKPAM
-490 GSNYRDATTG
+490 NYRNATTS
-500 EVLYK
+500 EIYVRR
-505 FSSKPTAAQLAENKK
+505 TAS
-520 AGDDGRAMMGN
+520 GDDGRGMMGN
-531 FSSSIPGCIGRSV
+531 FSSVYPGSIGRSV
-544 NTDLISSVTNSVV
+544 NTNLISSVVDNEIIDSP
-557 LTSPSGDGNAL
+557 TSDDSGL
-568 YWSHLNFRIY
+568 FWSHLNFRIY

-586 ILDSPGTAREAA
+586 ILDSPGTAKEAA
-598 IWDYEN
+598 VWDYEN

-634 EEIVVRCGTNVRV
+634 EEIVVRCGTNVRI
-647 YTSGMGT
+647 YTSGMST
-654 SYSLP
+654 NYSLP
-659 CLWLDHQYR
+659 CLWYDHQYR

-690 LEGYTTAPPPLS
+690 LEGYTVAPPPYS

-720 DKQIIA
+720 GKQIIA

-731 MTISVENGAAPW
+731 MSISVEDGASPW

-755 TDVNGTSGTKV
+755 TDVNGTSGM
-766 RTDGSIGVSNLPTIN
+766 NPTID
-781 YAYYTHTVT
+781 YSYYTHTVT

-796 KMNLVKQGD
+796 NMNLVKQGD
-805 GTLVLPTVEQTYT
+805 GTLVLPTVAQTYT

-893 LDVNSTSDA
+893 IDVNSTSDA
-902 TQNDQLTIGTLVI
+902 TKNDQLTIGTLVI
-915 NTKNWENGPQ
+915 NTKSWENGPQ

-937 NLAGG
+937 NLTGG

-988 LKEPTIAITD
+988 LKEPTIAITN
-998 MVKTDDIYY
+998 MVKTGEIYY
-1007 PTISISDENTGVETT
+1007 PTISISDENTGAETT

-1038 NEEAEL
+1038 NVERVSYFSEDYSSSTISWNSRFSISNGTAYYKNGDGGGRNTYLDLSSYGAGNKYNLEFDAQMTIGYRNNTEVQNSQIAIYNSDTTL
-1044 LFSQDYEQE
+1044 PTKYVYDFLTANTLFSIQNSGTTTFVVDGTTS
-1053 TSVSG
+1053 TSVQ
-1058 WTIAA
+1058 TK
-1063 NQSNLLSLGTD
+1063 
-1074 ATYGNYIFASTA
+1074 
-1086 NRVNTRYAY
+1086 V
-1095 SNIGSVDVSSCSE
+1095 
-1108 YIIEFDLALTAG
+1108 
-1120 NTDGSEFCV
+1120 
-1129 MSKNGTMPKN
+1129 
-1139 TWDNY
+1139 
-1144 ASINSN
+1144 
-1150 ANMLFD
+1150 
-1156 LTGSK
+1156 
-1161 NSTTYTLNGS
+1161 
-1171 STTTTLTSGTW
+1171 W
-1182 YHYKLVVDQTAGT
+1182 YHYLIEVDGTSVTFTITDTNGTEISSGSSAVANTTLGGIFIVNGRSGVMQFDNIKLY
-1195 VTWTIGNGDS
+1195 
-1205 GTFALPEGTS
+1205 LPE
-1215 TEFAG
+1215 E
-1220 IYLVAGRYDA
+1220 
-1230 SIKLDNIRIYKPA
+1230 P
-1243 VALGA
+1243 LGD

-1261 LEADDFESSES
+1261 LEADGFESSES

-1283 YESPAYNEI
+1283 YESPAYNKI
-1292 NAADVATVL
+1292 NAADANATL
-1301 GEDYWN
+1301 GSKYSATIDNNRSGWWN
-1307 SSPSTTRWSNWNQ
+1307 SGITYY
-1320 NNSIYDNSYVVVNG
+1320 NS
-1334 KGNQGYFDKDKV
+1334 
-1346 LKINYVQSTIPYCLV
+1346 QSTIDAGYIDSDNVLMSSKVSSTYCLKLIQ
-1361 EGFGIGHNKDNTTIS
+1361 GYGIGRACTGKTYTIS
-1376 AEGLGDENT
+1376 ASDLGDENT
-1385 IVYYK
+1385 IIYYK
-1390 VDLSRGGSTNYDE
+1390 AYMGYGNSDTFNE
-1403 GYTHAN
+1403 GYTNADEN
-1409 SDGTYAYHRDMNCTF
+1409 GYYAYTIYNSETF

>member
-1 MFVSLRRNWEIVH
+1 M
-14 LIINSLTNITT
+14 
-25 IMQKKKNYF
+25 KKNYF

-42 SQAAMAQR
+42 SQAVMAQR

-59 VVIPTGSSSGSTTNM
+59 VVIPTGSTSGSTTNL
-74 ITWRRLA
+74 ITWRRLS
-81 DEYFGVTYNLYK
+81 EENYNVTYKLYK

-101 LTTTSYADNSSGLP
+101 LTTTSYADNKNGLP
-115 TSTYQVKAVVNGVV
+115 TSTYQVEAVVNGVV
-129 KQDSTAVKAWSQ
+129 KQDSTEVKAWSQ

-168 VDVTSN
+168 VDITDH

-195 KRLNTYDAGTADGN
+195 KRLNTVDATGINTGVKDAKGN
-209 GGTKDMYAYNSTQ
+209 DIWYLYPKNSTE
-222 FVVLDAYDINWQ
+222 FSVIDAYDINWQ
-234 TGKATLLW
+234 TGAATLLW

-250 VSLNST
+250 VSHMST
-256 EINIIAYDWD
+256 EMNIIAYDWD

-285 SDGKTQKWTVG
+285 SNGKTKLWTVG
-296 NMSVNTRN
+296 DMSVNTRVDWPS
-304 NMTSHS
+304 TRQKDGADLGGQQYTHS
-310 DSQYAWTKSGS
+310 GA
-321 EYLIYMNGLTG
+321 EFLIYMNGLTG
-332 DKYQVM
+332 EKYQVTD
-338 EYPLKRLESG
+338 YPLKRLESG
-348 ESSLNTAWGDDYG
+348 ESNLNAAWGDDYG
-361 HRSTKHFLGAP
+361 HRSSKYFFGAP
-372 VLDGRH
+372 FLDGRH

-393 IAMDLNRNT
+393 MAMDLDKVS

-416 SSPWYGNGYHN
+416 NSPWYGNGYHN
-427 FIIADV
+427 YIIADV

-459 YEHGDAQHVSDFN
+459 FGHGDAQHVSDFD
-472 PWRKGLEY
+472 PWRKGLEF
-480 FGCLEDNPYW
+480 FGCNEDKPAM
-490 GSNYRDATTG
+490 NYRNATTS
-500 EVLYK
+500 EIYVRR
-505 FSSKPTAAQLAENKK
+505 TAS
-520 AGDDGRAMMGN
+520 GDDGRGMMGN
-531 FSSSIPGCIGRSV
+531 FSSVYPGCIGRSV
-544 NTDLISSVTNSVV
+544 NTNLISSVVDNEIID
-557 LTSPSGDGNAL
+557 SPSSDETDNGL

-586 ILDSPGTAREAA
+586 ILDSPGTAKEAA

-610 SGCNMNNDSK
+610 SGCNMNNGSK

-647 YTSGMGT
+647 YTSGMST
-654 SYSLP
+654 NYSFP
-659 CLWLDHQYR
+659 CLWYDHQYR

-690 LEGYTTAPPPLS
+690 LEGYTVAPPPYS

-720 DKQIIA
+720 GKQIIA

-731 MTISVENGAAPW
+731 MNISVEDGASPW

-755 TDVNGTSGTKV
+755 TDVNGTSGM
-766 RTDGSIGVSNLPTIN
+766 NPTID

-796 KMNLVKQGD
+796 NMNLVKQGD

-893 LDVNSTSDA
+893 LDVTSTNDA

-915 NTKNWENGPQ
+915 NTKSWENGPQ

-947 TVNSVTGDLS
+947 TVNTVTGDLS
-957 NWVIECSKAPAD
+957 KWVIECSKAPAD
-969 SYLELDGTTLYF
+969 SYLELDGTTLYL

-988 LKEPTIAITD
+988 LEEPTIAITD

-1007 PTISISDENTGVETT
+1007 PTISISDENTGAETT

-1038 NEEAEL
+1038 NVERVSY
-1044 LFSQDYEQE
+1044 FSEDY
-1053 TSVSG
+1053 SSG
-1058 WTIAA
+1058 TISW
-1063 NQSNLLSLGTD
+1063 NSRFSIN
-1074 ATYGNYIFASTA
+1074 
-1086 NRVNTRYAY
+1086 
-1095 SNIGSVDVSSCSE
+1095 
-1108 YIIEFDLALTAG
+1108 
-1120 NTDGSEFCV
+1120 
-1129 MSKNGTMPKN
+1129 NGTA
-1139 TWDNY
+1139 Y
-1144 ASINSN
+1144 
-1150 ANMLFD
+1150 
-1156 LTGSK
+1156 
-1161 NSTTYTLNGS
+1161 
-1171 STTTTLTSGTW
+1171 
-1182 YHYKLVVDQTAGT
+1182 YK
-1195 VTWTIGNGDS
+1195 NGDS
-1205 GTFALPEGTS
+1205 GGRNTYLDLSSCGAGNKYNLEFDAQMTIGYRNGTEVQNSQIAIYNSDTTLPTKYVYDFLTANTLFSIQNSGTTTFVVDGTTSTSVQTKVWYHYMIEVDGTSVTYTITDSNGTMISSGSSTVANTTLGGIFIVNGRAGVMQFDNIKLYLPE
-1215 TEFAG
+1215 E
-1220 IYLVAGRYDA
+1220 
-1230 SIKLDNIRIYKPA
+1230 P
-1243 VALGA
+1243 LGD

-1261 LEADDFESSES
+1261 LEADGFQSSES
-1272 TFKVVE
+1272 TFEVVE
-1278 PYIIK
+1278 PYVIK

-1292 NAADVATVL
+1292 NAADANATL
-1301 GEDYWN
+1301 GSKYSATIDNNRSGWWN
-1307 SSPSTTRWSNWNQ
+1307 SGITYY
-1320 NNSIYDNSYVVVNG
+1320 NS
-1334 KGNQGYFDKDKV
+1334 
-1346 LKINYVQSTIPYCLV
+1346 QSTIDAGYIDSDNVLMSSKVSSTYCLKLIQ
-1361 EGFGIGHNKDNTTIS
+1361 GYGIGRACTGKTYTIS
-1376 AEGLGDENT
+1376 ASDLGDENT
-1385 IVYYK
+1385 IIYYK
-1390 VDLSRGGSTNYDE
+1390 AYMGYGNSDTFNE
-1403 GYTHAN
+1403 GYTNADEN
-1409 SDGTYAYHRDMNCTF
+1409 GYYAYTIYNSETF

-1466 AANVLKYGDMDDSG
+1466 AANVLKYGDMDDNG

>member
-1 MFVSLRRNWEIVH
+1 M
-14 LIINSLTNITT
+14 
-25 IMQKKKNYF
+25 KKNYF

-42 SQAAMAQR
+42 SQAVMAQR

-59 VVIPTGSSSGSTTNM
+59 VVIPTGSTSGSTTNL
-74 ITWRRLA
+74 ITWRRLS
-81 DEYFGVTYNLYK
+81 EENYNVTYKLYK

-101 LTTTSYADNSSGLP
+101 LTTTSYADNKNGLP
-115 TSTYQVKAVVNGVV
+115 TSTYQVEAVVNGVV
-129 KQDSTAVKAWSQ
+129 KQDSTEVKAWSQ

-168 VDVTSN
+168 VDITDH

-195 KRLNTYDAGTADGN
+195 KRLNTVDATGINTGVKDAKGN
-209 GGTKDMYAYNSTQ
+209 DIWYLYPKNSTE
-222 FVVLDAYDINWQ
+222 FSVIDAYDINWQ
-234 TGKATLLW
+234 TGAATLLW

-250 VSLNST
+250 VSHMST
-256 EINIIAYDWD
+256 EMNIIAYDWD

-285 SDGKTQKWTVG
+285 SNGKTKLWTVG
-296 NMSVNTRN
+296 DMSVNTRVDWPS
-304 NMTSHS
+304 TRQKDGADLGGQQYTHS
-310 DSQYAWTKSGS
+310 GA
-321 EYLIYMNGLTG
+321 EFLIYMNGLTG
-332 DKYQVM
+332 EKYQVTD
-338 EYPLKRLESG
+338 YPLKRLESG
-348 ESSLNTAWGDDYG
+348 ESNLNAAWGDDYG
-361 HRSTKHFLGAP
+361 HRSSKYFFGAP
-372 VLDGRH
+372 FLDGRH

-393 IAMDLNRNT
+393 MAMDLDKVS

-416 SSPWYGNGYHN
+416 NSPWYGNGYHN
-427 FIIADV
+427 YIIADV

-459 YEHGDAQHVSDFN
+459 FGHGDAQHVSDFD
-472 PWRKGLEY
+472 PWRKGLEF
-480 FGCLEDNPYW
+480 FGCNEDKPAM
-490 GSNYRDATTG
+490 NYRNATTS
-500 EVLYK
+500 EIYVRR
-505 FSSKPTAAQLAENKK
+505 TAS
-520 AGDDGRAMMGN
+520 GDDGRGMMGN
-531 FSSSIPGCIGRSV
+531 FSSVYPGCIGRSV
-544 NTDLISSVTNSVV
+544 NTNLISSVVDNEIID
-557 LTSPSGDGNAL
+557 SPSSDETDNGL

-586 ILDSPGTAREAA
+586 ILDSPGTAKEAA

-610 SGCNMNNDSK
+610 SGCNMNNGSK

-647 YTSGMGT
+647 YTSGMST
-654 SYSLP
+654 NYSFP
-659 CLWLDHQYR
+659 CLWYDHQYR

-690 LEGYTTAPPPLS
+690 LEGYTVAPPPYS

-720 DKQIIA
+720 GKQIIA

-731 MTISVENGAAPW
+731 MNISVEDGASPW

-755 TDVNGTSGTKV
+755 TDVNGTSGM
-766 RTDGSIGVSNLPTIN
+766 NPTID

-796 KMNLVKQGD
+796 NMNLVKQGD

-893 LDVNSTSDA
+893 LDVTSTNDA
-902 TQNDQLTIGTLVI
+902 TQNDQLTIGTLV
-915 NTKNWENGPQ
+915 GPQ

-947 TVNSVTGDLS
+947 TVNTVTGDLS
-957 NWVIECSKAPAD
+957 KWVIECSKAPAD
-969 SYLELDGTTLYF
+969 SYLELDGTTLYL

-988 LKEPTIAITD
+988 LEEPTIAITD

-1007 PTISISDENTGVETT
+1007 PTISISDENTGAETT

-1038 NEEAEL
+1038 NVERVSY
-1044 LFSQDYEQE
+1044 FSEDY
-1053 TSVSG
+1053 SSG
-1058 WTIAA
+1058 TISW
-1063 NQSNLLSLGTD
+1063 NSRFSIN
-1074 ATYGNYIFASTA
+1074 
-1086 NRVNTRYAY
+1086 
-1095 SNIGSVDVSSCSE
+1095 
-1108 YIIEFDLALTAG
+1108 
-1120 NTDGSEFCV
+1120 
-1129 MSKNGTMPKN
+1129 NGTA
-1139 TWDNY
+1139 Y
-1144 ASINSN
+1144 
-1150 ANMLFD
+1150 
-1156 LTGSK
+1156 
-1161 NSTTYTLNGS
+1161 
-1171 STTTTLTSGTW
+1171 
-1182 YHYKLVVDQTAGT
+1182 YK
-1195 VTWTIGNGDS
+1195 NGDS
-1205 GTFALPEGTS
+1205 GGRNTYLDLSSCGAGNKYNLEFDAQMTIGYRNGTEVQNSQIAIYNSDTTLPTKYVYDFLTANTLFSIQNSGTTTFVVDGTTSTSVQTKVWYHYMIEVDGTSVTYTITDSNGTMISSGSSTVANTTLGGIFIVNGRAGVMQFDNIKLYLPE
-1215 TEFAG
+1215 E
-1220 IYLVAGRYDA
+1220 
-1230 SIKLDNIRIYKPA
+1230 P
-1243 VALGA
+1243 LGD

-1261 LEADDFESSES
+1261 LEADGFQSSES
-1272 TFKVVE
+1272 TFEVVE
-1278 PYIIK
+1278 PYVIK

-1292 NAADVATVL
+1292 NAADANATL
-1301 GEDYWN
+1301 GSKYSATIDNNRSGWWN
-1307 SSPSTTRWSNWNQ
+1307 SGITYY
-1320 NNSIYDNSYVVVNG
+1320 NS
-1334 KGNQGYFDKDKV
+1334 
-1346 LKINYVQSTIPYCLV
+1346 QSTIDAGYIDSDNVLMSSKVSSTYCLKLIQ
-1361 EGFGIGHNKDNTTIS
+1361 GYGIGRACTGKTYTIS
-1376 AEGLGDENT
+1376 ASDLGDENT
-1385 IVYYK
+1385 IIYYK
-1390 VDLSRGGSTNYDE
+1390 AYMGYGNSDTFNE
-1403 GYTHAN
+1403 GYTNADEN
-1409 SDGTYAYHRDMNCTF
+1409 GYYAYTIYNSETF

-1466 AANVLKYGDMDDSG
+1466 AANVLKYGDMDDNG

>member
-1 MFVSLRRNWEIVH
+1 
-14 LIINSLTNITT
+14 
-25 IMQKKKNYF
+25 MQMKKNYF
-34 WALLLLLF
+34 LAVLLLLF
-42 SQAAMAQR
+42 SQAVMAQR

-59 VVIPTGSSSGSTTNM
+59 VVIPTGSTSGSTTNM

-93 NGSLLKSG
+93 DGSLLASG
-101 LTTTSYADNSSGLP
+101 LTNTSYTDNRNGLP
-115 TSTYQVKAVVNGVV
+115 TTRYRVAAVVNGVE
-129 KQDSTAVKAWSQ
+129 QNICSDITPWSQ
-141 YVYKLN
+141 YVYKLDV
-147 NNRCATGYLDIALDT
+147 RCATGYIDLPLSKVYDRDGNELSETFTYTYLKTNDDGTT
-162 VYSRTG
+162 VN
-168 VDVTSN
+168 VTVTTPR

-195 KRLNTYDAGTADGN
+195 KRLNVYDAGIYQDGN
-209 GGTKDMYAYNSTQ
+209 YDSSTGLSLTKNLYTSDSKQ
-222 FVVLDAYDINWQ
+222 FVVIDAYDIDWQ
-234 TGKATLLW
+234 TGATTLMW

-256 EINIIAYDWD
+256 EIDIIAYDWD

-279 NMIVYG
+279 NMKIFG
-285 SDGKTQKWTVG
+285 SDGRTEKTTIGDV
-296 NMSVNTRN
+296 SVNTRSVDFN
-304 NMTSHS
+304 TSN
-310 DSQYAWTKSGS
+310 SQYAWTHSGS
-321 EYLIYMNGLTG
+321 EYLVYMNGETG
-332 DKYQVM
+332 DLYEVQN
-338 EYPLKRLESG
+338 YPLLRLEAG
-348 ESSLNTAWGDDYG
+348 ENNLESAWGDNYG
-361 HRSTKHFLGAP
+361 HRSSKYFFGAP
-372 VLDGRH
+372 FLDGRK

-654 SYSLP
+654 NYSLP

-731 MTISVENGAAPW
+731 MSINVEDGASPW

-902 TQNDQLTIGTLVI
+902 TKNDQLTIGTLVI
-915 NTKNWENGPQ
+915 NTKSWENGPQ

-937 NLAGG
+937 NLTGG

-947 TVNSVTGDLS
+947 TVNTVTGDLS

-988 LKEPTIAITD
+988 LEEPTLAITD

-1007 PTISISDENTGVETT
+1007 PTISISDENTGAETT

-1038 NEEAEL
+1038 NVERVSYFSEDYSSSTISWNSRFSINNGTAYYKNSDSGGRNTYLDLSSYGAGNKYNLEFDAQMTIGYRNNTEVQNSQIAIYNSDTTL
-1044 LFSQDYEQE
+1044 PTKYVYDFLTANTLFSIQNSGTTTFVVDGTTS
-1053 TSVSG
+1053 TSVQTKVWYHYLIEVDGTSVTY
-1058 WTIAA
+1058 TI
-1063 NQSNLLSLGTD
+1063 TD
-1074 ATYGNYIFASTA
+1074 T
-1086 NRVNTRYAY
+1086 
-1095 SNIGSVDVSSCSE
+1095 
-1108 YIIEFDLALTAG
+1108 
-1120 NTDGSEFCV
+1120 
-1129 MSKNGTMPKN
+1129 NGTEI
-1139 TWDNY
+1139 
-1144 ASINSN
+1144 SS
-1150 ANMLFD
+1150 
-1156 LTGSK
+1156 
-1161 NSTTYTLNGS
+1161 GS
-1171 STTTTLTSGTW
+1171 STVANTTLGGIFIVNGRSGVMQFDNI
-1182 YHYKLVVDQTAGT
+1182 KLY
-1195 VTWTIGNGDS
+1195 
-1205 GTFALPEGTS
+1205 LPE
-1215 TEFAG
+1215 EQ
-1220 IYLVAGRYDA
+1220 
-1230 SIKLDNIRIYKPA
+1230 
-1243 VALGA
+1243 LGD

-1261 LEADDFESSES
+1261 LEADGFESSES

-1292 NAADVATVL
+1292 SAADANATL
-1301 GEDYWN
+1301 GSKYSATIDNNRSGWWN
-1307 SSPSTTRWSNWNQ
+1307 SGITYY
-1320 NNSIYDNSYVVVNG
+1320 NS
-1334 KGNQGYFDKDKV
+1334 
-1346 LKINYVQSTIPYCLV
+1346 QSTIDAGYIDSDNVLMSSKVSSTYCLKLIQ
-1361 EGFGIGHNKDNTTIS
+1361 GYGIGRACTGKTYTIS
-1376 AEGLGDENT
+1376 ASDLGDENT
-1385 IVYYK
+1385 IIYYK
-1390 VDLSRGGSTNYDE
+1390 AYMGFGNSDTYNE
-1403 GYTHAN
+1403 GYTNADEN
-1409 SDGTYAYHRDMNCTF
+1409 GYYAYTIYNSETF

>member
-1 MFVSLRRNWEIVH
+1 
-14 LIINSLTNITT
+14 
-25 IMQKKKNYF
+25 
-34 WALLLLLF
+34 
-42 SQAAMAQR
+42 
-50 FTDKLDRGL
+50 
-59 VVIPTGSSSGSTTNM
+59 
-74 ITWRRLA
+74 
-81 DEYFGVTYNLYK
+81 
-93 NGSLLKSG
+93 
-101 LTTTSYADNSSGLP
+101 
-115 TSTYQVKAVVNGVV
+115 
-129 KQDSTAVKAWSQ
+129 
-141 YVYKLN
+141 
-147 NNRCATGYLDIALDT
+147 
-162 VYSRTG
+162 
-168 VDVTSN
+168 
-174 YSPNDAEFADLD
+174 
-186 GDGQLEMII
+186 
-195 KRLNTYDAGTADGN
+195 
-209 GGTKDMYAYNSTQ
+209 
-222 FVVLDAYDINWQ
+222 
-234 TGKATLLW
+234 
-242 RIDCGPNM
+242 
-250 VSLNST
+250 
-256 EINIIAYDWD
+256 
-266 EDGKAEVVLRGAD
+266 
-279 NMIVYG
+279 
-285 SDGKTQKWTVG
+285 
-296 NMSVNTRN
+296 
-304 NMTSHS
+304 
-310 DSQYAWTKSGS
+310 
-321 EYLIYMNGLTG
+321 MN
-332 DKYQVM
+332 
-338 EYPLKRLESG
+338 
-348 ESSLNTAWGDDYG
+348 
-361 HRSTKHFLGAP
+361 
-372 VLDGRH
+372 
-378 ASLFLG
+378 
-384 RGIYTRHKM
+384 
-393 IAMDLNRNT
+393 
-402 HTWSTRWTW
+402 
-411 NCNNS
+411 
-416 SSPWYGNGYHN
+416 
-427 FIIADV
+427 
-433 DEDGRDEIVYG
+433 
-444 SMVID
+444 
-449 DNGKGLSTTG
+449 
-459 YEHGDAQHVSDFN
+459 
-472 PWRKGLEY
+472 
-480 FGCLEDNPYW
+480 
-490 GSNYRDATTG
+490 
-500 EVLYK
+500 
-505 FSSKPTAAQLAENKK
+505 
-520 AGDDGRAMMGN
+520 
-531 FSSSIPGCIGRSV
+531 
-544 NTDLISSVTNSVV
+544 
-557 LTSPSGDGNAL
+557 
-568 YWSHLNFRIY
+568 
-578 WDGDLGSE
+578 
-586 ILDSPGTAREAA
+586 
-598 IWDYEN
+598 
-604 GRLFTS
+604 
-610 SGCNMNNDSK
+610 
-620 NNPCFQGDLIGDWR
+620 
-634 EEIVVRCGTNVRV
+634 
-647 YTSGMGT
+647 
-654 SYSLP
+654 
-659 CLWLDHQYR
+659 
-668 QAMVWQMMAYNQP
+668 
-681 PHLSYFLGE
+681 
-690 LEGYTTAPPPLS
+690 
-702 MQDRTE
+702 
-708 IANGG
+708 
-713 TISSSHN
+713 
-720 DKQIIA
+720 
-726 CETNN
+726 
-731 MTISVENGAAPW
+731 
-743 VFYDNAPSWVQG
+743 
-755 TDVNGTSGTKV
+755 
-766 RTDGSIGVSNLPTIN
+766 PTID
-781 YAYYTHTVT
+781 YSYYTHTVT
-790 GGAFTG
+790 GGAVTG
-796 KMNLVKQGD
+796 NMNLVKQGD
-805 GTLVLPTVEQTYT
+805 GTLVLPTVAQTYT
-818 GKTDIWAGT
+818 GKTDVWAGT

-893 LDVNSTSDA
+893 LDVNSTNDA
-902 TQNDQLTIGTLVI
+902 TKNDQLTIGTLVI
-915 NTKNWENGPQ
+915 NTKSWENGPQ
-925 YSAPVLQINAKK
+925 YSSPVLQINATK

-942 RYPLG
+942 RYQLG

-988 LKEPTIAITD
+988 LKEPTIAITN
-998 MVKTDDIYY
+998 MVKTDEIYY
-1007 PTISISDENTGVETT
+1007 PTISISDENTGAETT

-1044 LFSQDYEQE
+1044 LFNQDYEQE

-1086 NRVNTRYAY
+1086 NHVNTRYAY
-1095 SNIGSVDVSSCSE
+1095 TKIGSVDVSSCSE

-1161 NSTTYTLNGS
+1161 NSTTYKLNGT

-1195 VTWTIGNGDS
+1195 VAWTIGNGDS

-1243 VALGA
+1243 VALGD

-1261 LEADDFESSES
+1261 LEADGFESSES

-1307 SSPSTTRWSNWNQ
+1307 TTSYTSRWANWNKANAKYEDQ
-1320 NNSIYDNSYVVVNG
+1320 YVMVDA
-1334 KGNQGYFDKDKV
+1334 KSTSGYVDKDKV
-1346 LKINYVQSTIPYCLV
+1346 VSINYVGSQYPTTLI
-1361 EGFGIGHNKDNTTIS
+1361 EGFGIGHNKTTQPIVIS
-1376 AEGLGDENT
+1376 ADGLGDSYS

-1390 VDLSRGGSTNYDE
+1390 ADNSWGHAASYDE
-1403 GYTHAN
+1403 GYQFADSEGHWSYTMSN
-1409 SDGTYAYHRDMNCTF
+1409 NTF

>member
-1 MFVSLRRNWEIVH
+1 
-14 LIINSLTNITT
+14 
-25 IMQKKKNYF
+25 MQMKKNYF
-34 WALLLLLF
+34 WAVLLLLF
-42 SQAAMAQR
+42 SQAVMAQR

-59 VVIPTGSSSGSTTNM
+59 VVIPTGSTDGSTTNL
-74 ITWRRLA
+74 ITWRRLS
-81 DEYFGVTYNLYK
+81 EENYNVTYNLYK
-93 NGSLLKSG
+93 NGTLLKSG
-101 LTTTSYADNSSGLP
+101 LTTTSYADNKNGLP
-115 TSTYQVKAVVNGVV
+115 TSTYQVEAVVNGVV

-147 NNRCATGYLDIALDT
+147 NNRCATGYLDIALSP
-162 VYSRTG
+162 VYSRAG
-168 VDVTSN
+168 VDITDH

-195 KRLNTYDAGTADGN
+195 KRLNTVDATGINTGVKDAKGN
-209 GGTKDMYAYNSTQ
+209 DIWYLYPINSTE
-222 FVVLDAYDINWQ
+222 FSVIDAYDINWQ
-234 TGKATLLW
+234 TGAATLLW

-250 VSLNST
+250 VSHMST
-256 EINIIAYDWD
+256 EMNIIAYDWD

-285 SDGKTQKWTVG
+285 SNGKTQLWTVG
-296 NMSVNTRN
+296 DMSVNTRVN
-304 NMTSHS
+304 WPTTRQKDGANLGGQ
-310 DSQYAWTKSGS
+310 QYTYSGA

-332 DKYQVM
+332 AKYQM
-338 EYPLKRLESG
+338 TDYPLKRLESG
-348 ESSLNTAWGDDYG
+348 ESDLNAAWGDGYG
-361 HRSTKHFLGAP
+361 HRSSKYFFGAP
-372 VLDGRH
+372 FLDGRH

-393 IAMDLNRNT
+393 MAMELNRKT
-402 HTWSTRWTW
+402 HQWSELWTW

-427 FIIADV
+427 YIIADV

-459 YEHGDAQHVSDFN
+459 LGHGDAQHVSDFD
-472 PWRKGLEY
+472 PWRKGLEF
-480 FGCLEDNPYW
+480 FGCNEDKPAM
-490 GSNYRDATTG
+490 NYRNATTS
-500 EVLYK
+500 EIYVRR
-505 FSSKPTAAQLAENKK
+505 TAS
-520 AGDDGRAMMGN
+520 GDDGRGMMGN
-531 FSSSIPGCIGRSV
+531 FSSVYPGCIGRSV
-544 NTDLISSVTNSVV
+544 NTNLISSVVDNEIIDSP
-557 LTSPSGDGNAL
+557 TSDDSGL
-568 YWSHLNFRIY
+568 FWSHLNFRIY

-586 ILDSPGTAREAA
+586 ILDSPGTAKEAA
-598 IWDYEN
+598 VWDYEN

-610 SGCNMNNDSK
+610 SDCNMNNGSK

-654 SYSLP
+654 NYSLP
-659 CLWLDHQYR
+659 CLWYDHQYR

-690 LEGYTTAPPPLS
+690 LEGYTVAPPPYS

-720 DKQIIA
+720 GKQIIA

-731 MTISVENGAAPW
+731 MNISVEDGASPW

-755 TDVNGTSGTKV
+755 TDVNGTSG
-766 RTDGSIGVSNLPTIN
+766 SNPTIN

-796 KMNLVKQGD
+796 NMNLVKQGD

-893 LDVNSTSDA
+893 IDVNSTNDV

-925 YSAPVLQINAKK
+925 YSSPVLQINATK

-988 LKEPTIAITD
+988 LKEPTLAITN

-1007 PTISISDENTGVETT
+1007 PTISISDENTGAETT

-1032 TETTFE
+1032 EETTFE
-1038 NEEAEL
+1038 NVERVSY
-1044 LFSQDYEQE
+1044 FSEDY
-1053 TSVSG
+1053 SSN
-1058 WTIAA
+1058 TISW
-1063 NQSNLLSLGTD
+1063 NSRFSISDGT
-1074 ATYGNYIFASTA
+1074 
-1086 NRVNTRYAY
+1086 AY
-1095 SNIGSVDVSSCSE
+1095 
-1108 YIIEFDLALTAG
+1108 
-1120 NTDGSEFCV
+1120 
-1129 MSKNGTMPKN
+1129 
-1139 TWDNY
+1139 
-1144 ASINSN
+1144 
-1150 ANMLFD
+1150 
-1156 LTGSK
+1156 
-1161 NSTTYTLNGS
+1161 
-1171 STTTTLTSGTW
+1171 
-1182 YHYKLVVDQTAGT
+1182 YK
-1195 VTWTIGNGDS
+1195 NGDS
-1205 GTFALPEGTS
+1205 GGRNTYLDLSSYGAGNKYNLEFDAQMTIGYRNNTEVQNSQIAIYNSNATMPTRYVTDFLTANTLFSIQNSGTTTFVVDGTTSTSVQTKVWYHYLIEVDGTSVTYTITDTHGTEISSGSSTVANTTLGGIFIVNGRAGVMQFDNIKLYLPE
-1215 TEFAG
+1215 E
-1220 IYLVAGRYDA
+1220 L
-1230 SIKLDNIRIYKPA
+1230 
-1243 VALGA
+1243 LGD

-1261 LEADDFESSES
+1261 LEADGFENSES
-1272 TFKVVE
+1272 TFQVVE
-1278 PYIIK
+1278 PYVIK

-1292 NAADVATVL
+1292 NAADANATL
-1301 GEDYWN
+1301 GSKYSATIDNNRSGWWN
-1307 SSPSTTRWSNWNQ
+1307 SGITYY
-1320 NNSIYDNSYVVVNG
+1320 NSQSSIDA
-1334 KGNQGYFDKDKV
+1334 GYIDSDKV
-1346 LKINYVQSTIPYCLV
+1346 LMSSKVSSTYCLKLIQ
-1361 EGFGIGHNKDNTTIS
+1361 GYGIGRASTGRTYTIS
-1376 AEGLGDENT
+1376 ASDLGDENT
-1385 IVYYK
+1385 IIYYK
-1390 VDLSRGGSTNYDE
+1390 AYI
-1403 GYTHAN
+1403 GYGN
-1409 SDGTYAYHRDMNCTF
+1409 SDTFNEGFTNADENGYYAYTIYNSETF
-1424 CKFIAYI
+1424 CKLIAYI
-1431 PASSAIQKGDVNV
+1431 PASAAIRKGDVNV
-1444 DGEVTIAD
+1444 DGDVTIAD

-1487 VALVNKILE
+1487 VSLVNIILGN

>member
-14 LIINSLTNITT
+14 LIISLTNITST
-25 IMQKKKNYF
+25 MQMKKNYF
-34 WALLLLLF
+34 WAVLLLLF
-42 SQAAMAQR
+42 SQAVMAQR

-59 VVIPTGSSSGSTTNM
+59 VVIPTGSTDGSTTNL
-74 ITWRRLA
+74 ITWRRLS
-81 DEYFGVTYNLYK
+81 EENYNVTYNLYK
-93 NGSLLKSG
+93 NGTLLKSG
-101 LTTTSYADNSSGLP
+101 LTTTSYADNKNGLP
-115 TSTYQVKAVVNGVV
+115 TSTYQVEAVVNGVV

-147 NNRCATGYLDIALDT
+147 NNRCATGYLDIALSP
-162 VYSRTG
+162 VYSRAG
-168 VDVTSN
+168 VDITDH

-195 KRLNTYDAGTADGN
+195 KRLNTVDATGINTGVKDAKGN
-209 GGTKDMYAYNSTQ
+209 DIWYLYPINSTE
-222 FVVLDAYDINWQ
+222 FSVIDAYDINWQ
-234 TGKATLLW
+234 TGAATLLW

-250 VSLNST
+250 VSHMST
-256 EINIIAYDWD
+256 EMNIIAYDWD

-285 SDGKTQKWTVG
+285 SNGKTQLWTVG
-296 NMSVNTRN
+296 DMSVNTRVN
-304 NMTSHS
+304 WPTTRQKDGANLGGQ
-310 DSQYAWTKSGS
+310 QYTYSGA

-332 DKYQVM
+332 AKYQM
-338 EYPLKRLESG
+338 TDYPLKRLESG
-348 ESSLNTAWGDDYG
+348 ESDLNAAWGDGYG
-361 HRSTKHFLGAP
+361 HRSSKYFFGAP
-372 VLDGRH
+372 FLDGRH

-393 IAMDLNRNT
+393 MAMELNRKT
-402 HTWSTRWTW
+402 HQWSELWTW

-427 FIIADV
+427 YIIADV

-459 YEHGDAQHVSDFN
+459 LGHGDAQHVSDFD
-472 PWRKGLEY
+472 PWRKGLEF
-480 FGCLEDNPYW
+480 FGCNEDKPAM
-490 GSNYRDATTG
+490 NYRNATTS
-500 EVLYK
+500 EIYVRR
-505 FSSKPTAAQLAENKK
+505 TAS
-520 AGDDGRAMMGN
+520 GDDGRGMMGN
-531 FSSSIPGCIGRSV
+531 FSSVYPGCIGRSV
-544 NTDLISSVTNSVV
+544 NTNLISSVVDNEIIDSP
-557 LTSPSGDGNAL
+557 TSDDSGL
-568 YWSHLNFRIY
+568 FWSHLNFRIY

-586 ILDSPGTAREAA
+586 ILDSPGTAKEAA
-598 IWDYEN
+598 VWDYEN

-610 SGCNMNNDSK
+610 SDCNMNNGSK

-654 SYSLP
+654 NYSLP
-659 CLWLDHQYR
+659 CLWYDHQYR

-690 LEGYTTAPPPLS
+690 LEGYTVAPPPYS

-720 DKQIIA
+720 GKQIIA

-731 MTISVENGAAPW
+731 MNISVEDGASPW

-755 TDVNGTSGTKV
+755 TDVNGTSG
-766 RTDGSIGVSNLPTIN
+766 SNPTIN

-796 KMNLVKQGD
+796 NMNLVKQGD

-893 LDVNSTSDA
+893 IDVNSTNDV

-925 YSAPVLQINAKK
+925 YSSPVLQINATK

-988 LKEPTIAITD
+988 LKEPTLAITN

-1007 PTISISDENTGVETT
+1007 PTISISDENTGAETT

-1032 TETTFE
+1032 EETTFE
-1038 NEEAEL
+1038 NVERVSY
-1044 LFSQDYEQE
+1044 FSEDY
-1053 TSVSG
+1053 SSN
-1058 WTIAA
+1058 TISW
-1063 NQSNLLSLGTD
+1063 NSRFSISDGT
-1074 ATYGNYIFASTA
+1074 
-1086 NRVNTRYAY
+1086 AY
-1095 SNIGSVDVSSCSE
+1095 
-1108 YIIEFDLALTAG
+1108 
-1120 NTDGSEFCV
+1120 
-1129 MSKNGTMPKN
+1129 
-1139 TWDNY
+1139 
-1144 ASINSN
+1144 
-1150 ANMLFD
+1150 
-1156 LTGSK
+1156 
-1161 NSTTYTLNGS
+1161 
-1171 STTTTLTSGTW
+1171 
-1182 YHYKLVVDQTAGT
+1182 YK
-1195 VTWTIGNGDS
+1195 NGDS
-1205 GTFALPEGTS
+1205 GGRNTYLDLSSYGAGNKYNLEFDAQMTIGYRNNTEVQNSQIAIYNSNATMPTRYVTDFLTANTLFSIQNSGTTTFVVDGTTSTSVQTKVWYHYLIEVDGTSVTYTITDTHGTEISSGSSTVANTTLGGIFIVNGRAGVMQFDNIKLYLPE
-1215 TEFAG
+1215 E
-1220 IYLVAGRYDA
+1220 L
-1230 SIKLDNIRIYKPA
+1230 
-1243 VALGA
+1243 LGD

-1261 LEADDFESSES
+1261 LEADGFENSES
-1272 TFKVVE
+1272 TFQVVE
-1278 PYIIK
+1278 PYVIK

-1292 NAADVATVL
+1292 NAADANATL
-1301 GEDYWN
+1301 GSKYSATIDNNRSGWWN
-1307 SSPSTTRWSNWNQ
+1307 SGITYY
-1320 NNSIYDNSYVVVNG
+1320 NSQSSIDA
-1334 KGNQGYFDKDKV
+1334 GYIDSDKV
-1346 LKINYVQSTIPYCLV
+1346 LMSSKVSSTYCLKLIQ
-1361 EGFGIGHNKDNTTIS
+1361 GYGIGRASTGRTYTIS
-1376 AEGLGDENT
+1376 ASDLGDENT
-1385 IVYYK
+1385 IIYYK
-1390 VDLSRGGSTNYDE
+1390 AYI
-1403 GYTHAN
+1403 GYGN
-1409 SDGTYAYHRDMNCTF
+1409 SDTFNEGFTNADENGYYAYTIYNSETF
-1424 CKFIAYI
+1424 CKLIAYI
-1431 PASSAIQKGDVNV
+1431 PASAAIRKGDVNV
-1444 DGEVTIAD
+1444 DGDVTIAD

-1487 VALVNKILE
+1487 VSLVNIILGN

>member
-1 MFVSLRRNWEIVH
+1 M
-14 LIINSLTNITT
+14 
-25 IMQKKKNYF
+25 KKNYF
-34 WALLLLLF
+34 WAVLLLLF
-42 SQAAMAQR
+42 SQAVMAQR

-59 VVIPTGSSSGSTTNM
+59 VVIPTGSTSGSTTNL
-74 ITWRRLA
+74 ITWRRLSE
-81 DEYFGVTYNLYK
+81 EYYNVTYNLYK
-93 NGSLLKSG
+93 NGSLFKSG

-115 TSTYQVKAVVNGVV
+115 TSTYQVEAVVNGVV
-129 KQDSTAVKAWSQ
+129 KQDSTEVKAWSQ

-168 VDVTSN
+168 VDITDH

-195 KRLNTYDAGTADGN
+195 KRLNTVDATGINTGVKDAKGN
-209 GGTKDMYAYNSTQ
+209 DIWYLYPKNSTE
-222 FVVLDAYDINWQ
+222 FSVIDAYDINWQ
-234 TGKATLLW
+234 TGAATLLW

-250 VSLNST
+250 VSHMST
-256 EINIIAYDWD
+256 EMNIIAYDWD

-285 SDGKTQKWTVG
+285 SNGKTKLWTVG
-296 NMSVNTRN
+296 DMSVNTRVDWPS
-304 NMTSHS
+304 TRQKDGADLGGQQYTHS
-310 DSQYAWTKSGS
+310 GA
-321 EYLIYMNGLTG
+321 EFLIYMNGLTG
-332 DKYQVM
+332 EKYQVTD
-338 EYPLKRLESG
+338 YPLKRLESG
-348 ESSLNTAWGDDYG
+348 ESSLKTAWGDDYG
-361 HRSTKHFLGAP
+361 HRSSKYFFGAP
-372 VLDGRH
+372 FLDGRH

-393 IAMDLNRNT
+393 MAMDLNRGT
-402 HTWSTRWTW
+402 HKWSERWTW

-416 SSPWYGNGYHN
+416 NSPWYGNGYHN
-427 FIIADV
+427 YIIADV

-459 YEHGDAQHVSDFN
+459 FGHGDAQHVSDFD
-472 PWRKGLEY
+472 PWRKGLEF
-480 FGCLEDNPYW
+480 FGCNEDKPAM
-490 GSNYRDATTG
+490 NYRNATTS
-500 EVLYK
+500 EIYVRR
-505 FSSKPTAAQLAENKK
+505 TAS
-520 AGDDGRAMMGN
+520 GDDGRGMMGN
-531 FSSSIPGCIGRSV
+531 FSSVYPGCIGRSV
-544 NTDLISSVTNSVV
+544 NTNLISSVVDNEIID
-557 LTSPSGDGNAL
+557 SPSSDETDNGL

-586 ILDSPGTAREAA
+586 ILDSPGTAKEAA

-610 SGCNMNNDSK
+610 SGCNMNNGSK

-634 EEIVVRCGTNVRV
+634 EEIVVRCGTNVRI

-654 SYSLP
+654 NYSLP
-659 CLWLDHQYR
+659 CLWFDHQYR

-690 LEGYTTAPPPLS
+690 LEGYTVAPPPYS

-720 DKQIIA
+720 GKQIIA

-731 MTISVENGAAPW
+731 MSISVEDGASPW

-755 TDVNGTSGTKV
+755 TDVNGTSG
-766 RTDGSIGVSNLPTIN
+766 SNPTIN

-796 KMNLVKQGD
+796 NMNLVKQGD
-805 GTLVLPTVEQTYT
+805 GTLVLPTIEQTYT

-867 VGGAT
+867 VGGAM

-893 LDVNSTSDA
+893 LDVNSMNDA

-915 NTKNWENGPQ
+915 NTKSWENGPQ
-925 YSAPVLQINAKK
+925 YSAPILQINATK
-937 NLAGG
+937 NLTGG

-957 NWVIECSKAPAD
+957 KWVIECSKAPAD

-988 LKEPTIAITD
+988 LKEPTLAITD
-998 MVKTDDIYY
+998 MVKTDDVYY
-1007 PTISISDENTGVETT
+1007 PTISISDENTGAETT

-1032 TETTFE
+1032 AETTFE
-1038 NEEAEL
+1038 NVERVSY
-1044 LFSQDYEQE
+1044 FSEDY
-1053 TSVSG
+1053 SSG
-1058 WTIAA
+1058 TISW
-1063 NQSNLLSLGTD
+1063 NSRFSIN
-1074 ATYGNYIFASTA
+1074 
-1086 NRVNTRYAY
+1086 
-1095 SNIGSVDVSSCSE
+1095 
-1108 YIIEFDLALTAG
+1108 
-1120 NTDGSEFCV
+1120 
-1129 MSKNGTMPKN
+1129 NGTA
-1139 TWDNY
+1139 Y
-1144 ASINSN
+1144 
-1150 ANMLFD
+1150 
-1156 LTGSK
+1156 
-1161 NSTTYTLNGS
+1161 
-1171 STTTTLTSGTW
+1171 
-1182 YHYKLVVDQTAGT
+1182 YK
-1195 VTWTIGNGDS
+1195 NGDS
-1205 GTFALPEGTS
+1205 GGRNTYLDLSSYGARNKYNLEFDAQMTIGYRNNTEVQNSQIAIYNSNATMPTKYVTDFLTANTLFSIQNSGTTTFVVDGSTSTSVQTKVWYHYLIKVDGTSVTYTITDANGTTISSGSSTVANTTLGGIFVVNGRAGVMQFDNIKLYLPE
-1215 TEFAG
+1215 EQ
-1220 IYLVAGRYDA
+1220 
-1230 SIKLDNIRIYKPA
+1230 
-1243 VALGA
+1243 LGD

-1261 LEADDFESSES
+1261 LEADGFESSES

-1278 PYIIK
+1278 PYVIK

-1307 SSPSTTRWSNWNQ
+1307 SSSSTTRWSNWNT
-1320 NNSIYDNSYVVVNG
+1320 NNSIYGNSYVMVEG

-1346 LKINYVQSTIPYCLV
+1346 LKINYVQSTIPYCLM
-1361 EGFGIGHNKDNTTIS
+1361 EGFGIGHNKENTTIS
-1376 AEGLGDENT
+1376 AEGMGDENT

-1390 VDLSRGGSTNYDE
+1390 ADLSRGGSTNYDE

-1409 SDGTYAYHRDMNCTF
+1409 SDGTYTYHQDMNCTF

-1444 DGEVTIAD
+1444 DGDVTIAD

>member
-14 LIINSLTNITT
+14 LIINSLTNITST
-25 IMQKKKNYF
+25 MQMKKNYF
-34 WALLLLLF
+34 LAVLLLLF
-42 SQAAMAQR
+42 SQAAIAQR

-59 VVIPTGSSSGSTTNM
+59 VVIPTGSTDGSTTNL
-74 ITWRRLA
+74 ITWRRLS
-81 DEYFGVTYNLYK
+81 EENYNVTYNLYK

-101 LTTTSYADNSSGLP
+101 LTTTSYADNKNGLP
-115 TSTYQVKAVVNGVV
+115 TSTYQVEAVVNGVV
-129 KQDSTAVKAWSQ
+129 KQDSTAVKAWNQ

-147 NNRCATGYLDIALDT
+147 NNRCATGYLDIALAP
-162 VYSRTG
+162 VYSRAG
-168 VDVTSN
+168 VDITGH

-195 KRLNTYDAGTADGN
+195 KRLNTVDATGINTGIKDAKGN
-209 GGTKDMYAYNSTQ
+209 DIWYLYPKNSTE
-222 FVVLDAYDINWQ
+222 FSVIDAYDINWQ

-250 VSLNST
+250 VSHMST
-256 EINIIAYDWD
+256 EMNIIAYDWD

-285 SDGKTQKWTVG
+285 SNGKTKLWTVG
-296 NMSVNTRN
+296 NMSVNTRVDWP
-304 NMTSHS
+304 TTRQKDGKSLAGQQYTHS
-310 DSQYAWTKSGS
+310 GA
-321 EYLIYMNGLTG
+321 EYLIYLNGLTG
-332 DKYQVM
+332 AKYQM
-338 EYPLKRLESG
+338 MDYPLKRLESN
-348 ESSLNTAWGDDYG
+348 ETNLNAAWGDDYG
-361 HRSTKHFLGAP
+361 HRSSKYFFGAP
-372 VLDGRH
+372 FLDGRH

-393 IAMDLNRNT
+393 MAMELNRKT
-402 HTWSTRWTW
+402 HQWGELWTW

-416 SSPWYGNGYHN
+416 NSPWYGNGYHN
-427 FIIADV
+427 YIIADV

-459 YEHGDAQHVSDFN
+459 FGHGDAQHVSDFD
-472 PWRKGLEY
+472 PWRKGLEF
-480 FGCLEDNPYW
+480 FGCNEDKPAM
-490 GSNYRDATTG
+490 NYRNATTS
-500 EVLYK
+500 EIYVRR
-505 FSSKPTAAQLAENKK
+505 TAS
-520 AGDDGRAMMGN
+520 GDDGRGMMGN
-531 FSSSIPGCIGRSV
+531 FSSVYPGCIGRSV
-544 NTDLISSVTNSVV
+544 NTNLISSVVDNEIID
-557 LTSPSGDGNAL
+557 SPSSDETDNGL

-586 ILDSPGTAREAA
+586 ILDSPGTAKEAA

-610 SGCNMNNDSK
+610 SGCNMNNGSK

-654 SYSLP
+654 NYSLP
-659 CLWLDHQYR
+659 CLWYDHQYR

-690 LEGYTTAPPPLS
+690 LEGYTVAPPPYS

-713 TISSSHN
+713 TISSSYN
-720 DKQIIA
+720 GKQVIA

-731 MTISVENGAAPW
+731 MSISVEDGASPW

-755 TDVNGTSGTKV
+755 TDVNGTSGM
-766 RTDGSIGVSNLPTIN
+766 NPTID
-781 YAYYTHTVT
+781 YSYYTHTVT

-796 KMNLVKQGD
+796 NMNLVKQGD

-847 NTSGGAFNG
+847 NTSGGAFKG

-893 LDVNSTSDA
+893 LDVNSMNDA
-902 TQNDQLTIGTLVI
+902 TKNDQLTIGTLVI
-915 NTKNWENGPQ
+915 NTKSWENGPQ
-925 YSAPVLQINAKK
+925 YSSPVLQINAKK

-988 LKEPTIAITD
+988 LKEPTLAIIE

-1007 PTISISDENTGVETT
+1007 PTISISDENTGTETT

-1074 ATYGNYIFASTA
+1074 ATYGNYIYASTA

-1161 NSTTYTLNGS
+1161 NSTTYKLNGT

-1195 VTWTIGNGDS
+1195 VAWTIGNGDS

-1243 VALGA
+1243 VALGD

-1261 LEADDFESSES
+1261 LEADGFESCES
-1272 TFKVVE
+1272 TFKVFE

-1307 SSPSTTRWSNWNQ
+1307 SSSSTTRWSNWNQ

-1390 VDLSRGGSTNYDE
+1390 ADLSRGGSTNYDE

-1409 SDGTYAYHRDMNCTF
+1409 SDGTYAYYRDMNCTF

>member
-1 MFVSLRRNWEIVH
+1 MFVSLRRNWEIVC
-14 LIINSLTNITT
+14 LIISLTNITST
-25 IMQKKKNYF
+25 MQMKKNYY
-34 WALLLLLF
+34 WAVLLLLF
-42 SQAAMAQR
+42 SQAVMAQR

-59 VVIPTGSSSGSTTNM
+59 VVIPTGSTSGSTTNL
-74 ITWRRLA
+74 ITWRRLSE
-81 DEYFGVTYNLYK
+81 EYYNVTYNLYK
-93 NGSLLKSG
+93 NGSLFKSG

-115 TSTYQVKAVVNGVV
+115 TSTYQVEAVVNGVV
-129 KQDSTAVKAWSQ
+129 KQDSTAMKAWSQ

-147 NNRCATGYLDIALDT
+147 NNRCATGYLDIALAP
-162 VYSRTG
+162 VYSRAG
-168 VDVTSN
+168 VDITDH

-195 KRLNTYDAGTADGN
+195 KRLNTVDATGINTGVKDAKGN
-209 GGTKDMYAYNSTQ
+209 DIWYLYPINSTE
-222 FVVLDAYDINWQ
+222 FSVIDAYDINWQ
-234 TGKATLLW
+234 TGAATLLW

-250 VSLNST
+250 VSHMST
-256 EINIIAYDWD
+256 EMNIIAYDWD

-285 SDGKTQKWTVG
+285 SNGTTQLWTVG
-296 NMSVNTRN
+296 NMSVNTRVDWP
-304 NMTSHS
+304 TTRQKDGKSLAGQQYTHS
-310 DSQYAWTKSGS
+310 GA
-321 EYLIYMNGLTG
+321 EYLIYLNGLTG
-332 DKYQVM
+332 AKYQM
-338 EYPLKRLESG
+338 MDYPLKRLESN
-348 ESSLNTAWGDDYG
+348 ETDLNAAWGDDYG
-361 HRSTKHFLGAP
+361 HRSSKYFFGAP
-372 VLDGRH
+372 FLDGRH

-393 IAMDLNRNT
+393 MAMELNRKT
-402 HTWSTRWTW
+402 HQWGELWTW

-416 SSPWYGNGYHN
+416 NSPWYGNGYHN
-427 FIIADV
+427 YIIADV

-459 YEHGDAQHVSDFN
+459 LGHGDAQHVSDFD
-472 PWRKGLEY
+472 PWRKGLEF
-480 FGCLEDNPYW
+480 FGCNEDKPAM
-490 GSNYRDATTG
+490 NYRNATTS
-500 EVLYK
+500 EIYVRR
-505 FSSKPTAAQLAENKK
+505 TAS
-520 AGDDGRAMMGN
+520 GDDGRGMMGN
-531 FSSSIPGCIGRSV
+531 FSSVYPGCIGRSV
-544 NTDLISSVTNSVV
+544 NTNLISSVVDNEIID
-557 LTSPSGDGNAL
+557 SPSSDETDNGL

-586 ILDSPGTAREAA
+586 ILDSPGTAKEAA

-610 SGCNMNNDSK
+610 SGCNMNNGSK

-647 YTSGMGT
+647 YTSGMST
-654 SYSLP
+654 NYSLP
-659 CLWLDHQYR
+659 CLWYDHQYR

-713 TISSSHN
+713 TISSSLN
-720 DKQIIA
+720 GKQVIA

-731 MTISVENGAAPW
+731 MSISVEDGASPW

-755 TDVNGTSGTKV
+755 TDVNGTSGM
-766 RTDGSIGVSNLPTIN
+766 NPTID
-781 YAYYTHTVT
+781 YSYYTHTVT

-796 KMNLVKQGD
+796 NMNLVKQGD

-893 LDVNSTSDA
+893 LDVNSTNDA
-902 TQNDQLTIGTLVI
+902 TKNDQLTIGTLVI

-925 YSAPVLQINAKK
+925 YSSPVLQINAKK

-947 TVNSVTGDLS
+947 TVNTVTGDLS

-969 SYLELDGTTLYF
+969 SYLELDGTTLYL

-988 LKEPTIAITD
+988 LKEPTLAIIE

-1007 PTISISDENTGVETT
+1007 PTISISDENTGTETT

-1074 ATYGNYIFASTA
+1074 ATYGNYIYASTA

-1161 NSTTYTLNGS
+1161 NSTTYKLNGT

-1243 VALGA
+1243 VALGD

-1261 LEADDFESSES
+1261 LEADGFESSES

-1292 NAADVATVL
+1292 SAADANATL
-1301 GEDYWN
+1301 GSKYSATIDNNRSGWWN
-1307 SSPSTTRWSNWNQ
+1307 SGITYY
-1320 NNSIYDNSYVVVNG
+1320 NS
-1334 KGNQGYFDKDKV
+1334 
-1346 LKINYVQSTIPYCLV
+1346 QSTIDAGYIDSDNVLMSSKVSSTYCLKLIQ
-1361 EGFGIGHNKDNTTIS
+1361 GYGIGRACTGKTYTIS
-1376 AEGLGDENT
+1376 ASDLGDENT
-1385 IVYYK
+1385 IIYYK
-1390 VDLSRGGSTNYDE
+1390 AYMGYGNSDTFNE
-1403 GYTHAN
+1403 GYTNADEN
-1409 SDGTYAYHRDMNCTF
+1409 GYYAYTIYNSETF

>member
-1 MFVSLRRNWEIVH
+1 M
-14 LIINSLTNITT
+14 
-25 IMQKKKNYF
+25 KKNYF
-34 WALLLLLF
+34 LAVLLLLF
-42 SQAAMAQR
+42 SQAAIAQR

-59 VVIPTGSSSGSTTNM
+59 VVIPTGSTDGSTTNL
-74 ITWRRLA
+74 ITWRRLS
-81 DEYFGVTYNLYK
+81 EENYNVTYNLYK

-101 LTTTSYADNSSGLP
+101 LTTTSYADNKNGLP
-115 TSTYQVKAVVNGVV
+115 TSTYQVEAVVNGVV
-129 KQDSTAVKAWSQ
+129 KQDSTAVKAWNQ

-147 NNRCATGYLDIALDT
+147 NNRCATGYLDIALAP
-162 VYSRTG
+162 VYSRAG
-168 VDVTSN
+168 VDITGH

-195 KRLNTYDAGTADGN
+195 KRLNTVDATGINTGIKDAKGN
-209 GGTKDMYAYNSTQ
+209 DIWYLYPKNSTE
-222 FVVLDAYDINWQ
+222 FSVIDAYDINWQ

-250 VSLNST
+250 VSHMST
-256 EINIIAYDWD
+256 EMNIIAYDWD

-285 SDGKTQKWTVG
+285 SNGKTKLWTVG
-296 NMSVNTRN
+296 NMSVNTRVDWP
-304 NMTSHS
+304 TTRQKDGKSLAGQQYTHS
-310 DSQYAWTKSGS
+310 GA
-321 EYLIYMNGLTG
+321 EYLIYLNGLTG
-332 DKYQVM
+332 AKYQM
-338 EYPLKRLESG
+338 MDYPLKRLESN
-348 ESSLNTAWGDDYG
+348 ETNLNAAWGDDYG
-361 HRSTKHFLGAP
+361 HRSSKYFFGAP
-372 VLDGRH
+372 FLDGRH

-393 IAMDLNRNT
+393 MAMELNRKT
-402 HTWSTRWTW
+402 HQWGELWTW

-416 SSPWYGNGYHN
+416 NSPWYGNGYHN
-427 FIIADV
+427 YIIADV

-459 YEHGDAQHVSDFN
+459 FGHGDAQHVSDFD
-472 PWRKGLEY
+472 PWRKGLEF
-480 FGCLEDNPYW
+480 FGCNEDKPAM
-490 GSNYRDATTG
+490 NYRNATTS
-500 EVLYK
+500 EIYVRR
-505 FSSKPTAAQLAENKK
+505 TAS
-520 AGDDGRAMMGN
+520 GDDGRGMMGN
-531 FSSSIPGCIGRSV
+531 FSSVYPGCIGRSV
-544 NTDLISSVTNSVV
+544 NTNLISSVVDNEIID
-557 LTSPSGDGNAL
+557 SPSSDETDNGL

-586 ILDSPGTAREAA
+586 ILDSPGTAKEAA

-610 SGCNMNNDSK
+610 SGCNMNNGSK

-654 SYSLP
+654 NYSLP
-659 CLWLDHQYR
+659 CLWYDHQYR

-690 LEGYTTAPPPLS
+690 LEGYTVAPPPYS

-713 TISSSHN
+713 TISSSYN
-720 DKQIIA
+720 GKQVIA

-731 MTISVENGAAPW
+731 MSISVEDGASPW

-755 TDVNGTSGTKV
+755 TDVNGTSGM
-766 RTDGSIGVSNLPTIN
+766 NPTID
-781 YAYYTHTVT
+781 YSYYTHTVT

-796 KMNLVKQGD
+796 NMNLVKQGD

-847 NTSGGAFNG
+847 NTSGGAFKG

-893 LDVNSTSDA
+893 LDVNSMNDA
-902 TQNDQLTIGTLVI
+902 TKNDQLTIGTLVI
-915 NTKNWENGPQ
+915 NTKSWENGPQ
-925 YSAPVLQINAKK
+925 YSSPVLQINAKK

-988 LKEPTIAITD
+988 LKEPTLAIIE

-1007 PTISISDENTGVETT
+1007 PTISISDENTGTETT

-1074 ATYGNYIFASTA
+1074 ATYGNYIYASTA

-1161 NSTTYTLNGS
+1161 NSTTYKLNGT

-1195 VTWTIGNGDS
+1195 VAWTIGNGDS

-1243 VALGA
+1243 VALGD

-1261 LEADDFESSES
+1261 LEADGFESCES
-1272 TFKVVE
+1272 TFKVFE

-1307 SSPSTTRWSNWNQ
+1307 SSSSTTRWSNWNQ

-1390 VDLSRGGSTNYDE
+1390 ADLSRGGSTNYDE

-1409 SDGTYAYHRDMNCTF
+1409 SDGTYAYYRDMNCTF

>member
-1 MFVSLRRNWEIVH
+1 M
-14 LIINSLTNITT
+14 
-25 IMQKKKNYF
+25 KKNYF
-34 WALLLLLF
+34 WAVLLLLF
-42 SQAAMAQR
+42 SQAVMAQR

-59 VVIPTGSSSGSTTNM
+59 VVIPTGSTDGSTTNL
-74 ITWRRLA
+74 ITWRRLS
-81 DEYFGVTYNLYK
+81 EENYNVTYNLYK
-93 NGSLLKSG
+93 NGTLLKSG
-101 LTTTSYADNSSGLP
+101 LTTTSYADNKNGLP
-115 TSTYQVKAVVNGVV
+115 TSTYQVEAVVNGVV

-147 NNRCATGYLDIALDT
+147 NNRCATGYLDIALSP
-162 VYSRTG
+162 VYSRAG
-168 VDVTSN
+168 VDITDH

-195 KRLNTYDAGTADGN
+195 KRLNTVDATGINTGVKDAKGN
-209 GGTKDMYAYNSTQ
+209 DIWYLYPINSTE
-222 FVVLDAYDINWQ
+222 FSVIDAYDINWQ
-234 TGKATLLW
+234 TGAATLLW

-250 VSLNST
+250 VSHMST
-256 EINIIAYDWD
+256 EMNIIAYDWD

-285 SDGKTQKWTVG
+285 SNGKTQLWTVG
-296 NMSVNTRN
+296 DMSVNTRVN
-304 NMTSHS
+304 WPTTRQKDGANLGGQ
-310 DSQYAWTKSGS
+310 QYTYSGA

-332 DKYQVM
+332 AKYQM
-338 EYPLKRLESG
+338 TDYPLKRLESG
-348 ESSLNTAWGDDYG
+348 ESDLNAAWGDGYG
-361 HRSTKHFLGAP
+361 HRSSKYFFGAP
-372 VLDGRH
+372 FLDGRH

-393 IAMDLNRNT
+393 MAMELNRKT
-402 HTWSTRWTW
+402 HQWSELWTW

-427 FIIADV
+427 YIIADV

-459 YEHGDAQHVSDFN
+459 LGHGDAQHVSDFD
-472 PWRKGLEY
+472 PWRKGLEF
-480 FGCLEDNPYW
+480 FGCNEDKPAM
-490 GSNYRDATTG
+490 NYRNATTS
-500 EVLYK
+500 EIYVRR
-505 FSSKPTAAQLAENKK
+505 TAS
-520 AGDDGRAMMGN
+520 GDDGRGMMGN
-531 FSSSIPGCIGRSV
+531 FSSVYPGCIGRSV
-544 NTDLISSVTNSVV
+544 NTNLISSVVDNEIIDSP
-557 LTSPSGDGNAL
+557 TSDDSGL
-568 YWSHLNFRIY
+568 FWSHLNFRIY

-586 ILDSPGTAREAA
+586 ILDSPGTAKEAA
-598 IWDYEN
+598 VWDYEN

-610 SGCNMNNDSK
+610 SDCNMNNGSK

-654 SYSLP
+654 NYSLP
-659 CLWLDHQYR
+659 CLWYDHQYR

-690 LEGYTTAPPPLS
+690 LEGYTVAPPPYS

-720 DKQIIA
+720 GKQIIA

-731 MTISVENGAAPW
+731 MNISVEDGASPW

-755 TDVNGTSGTKV
+755 TDVNGTSG
-766 RTDGSIGVSNLPTIN
+766 SNPTIN

-796 KMNLVKQGD
+796 NMNLVKQGD

-893 LDVNSTSDA
+893 IDVNSTNDV

-925 YSAPVLQINAKK
+925 YSSPVLQINATK

-988 LKEPTIAITD
+988 LKEPTLAITN

-1007 PTISISDENTGVETT
+1007 PTISISDENTGAETT

-1032 TETTFE
+1032 EETTFE
-1038 NEEAEL
+1038 NVERVSY
-1044 LFSQDYEQE
+1044 FSEDY
-1053 TSVSG
+1053 SSN
-1058 WTIAA
+1058 TISW
-1063 NQSNLLSLGTD
+1063 NSRFSISDGT
-1074 ATYGNYIFASTA
+1074 
-1086 NRVNTRYAY
+1086 AY
-1095 SNIGSVDVSSCSE
+1095 
-1108 YIIEFDLALTAG
+1108 
-1120 NTDGSEFCV
+1120 
-1129 MSKNGTMPKN
+1129 
-1139 TWDNY
+1139 
-1144 ASINSN
+1144 
-1150 ANMLFD
+1150 
-1156 LTGSK
+1156 
-1161 NSTTYTLNGS
+1161 
-1171 STTTTLTSGTW
+1171 
-1182 YHYKLVVDQTAGT
+1182 YK
-1195 VTWTIGNGDS
+1195 NGDS
-1205 GTFALPEGTS
+1205 GGRNTYLDLSSYGAGNKYNLEFDAQMTIGYRNNTEVQNSQIAIYNSNATMPTRYVTDFLTANTLFSIQNSGTTTFVVDGTTSTSVQTKVWYHYLIEVDGTSVTYTITDTHGTEISSGSSTVANTTLGGIFIVNGRAGVMQFDNIKLYLPE
-1215 TEFAG
+1215 E
-1220 IYLVAGRYDA
+1220 L
-1230 SIKLDNIRIYKPA
+1230 
-1243 VALGA
+1243 LGD

-1261 LEADDFESSES
+1261 LEADGFENSES
-1272 TFKVVE
+1272 TFQVVE
-1278 PYIIK
+1278 PYVIK

-1292 NAADVATVL
+1292 NAADANATL
-1301 GEDYWN
+1301 GSKYSATIDNNRSGWWN
-1307 SSPSTTRWSNWNQ
+1307 SGITYY
-1320 NNSIYDNSYVVVNG
+1320 NSQSSIDA
-1334 KGNQGYFDKDKV
+1334 GYIDSDKV
-1346 LKINYVQSTIPYCLV
+1346 LMSSKVSSTYCLKLIQ
-1361 EGFGIGHNKDNTTIS
+1361 GYGIGRASTGRTYTIS
-1376 AEGLGDENT
+1376 ASDLGDENT
-1385 IVYYK
+1385 IIYYK
-1390 VDLSRGGSTNYDE
+1390 AYI
-1403 GYTHAN
+1403 GYGN
-1409 SDGTYAYHRDMNCTF
+1409 SDTFNEGFTNADENGYYAYTIYNSETF
-1424 CKFIAYI
+1424 CKLIAYI
-1431 PASSAIQKGDVNV
+1431 PASAAIRKGDVNV
-1444 DGEVTIAD
+1444 DGDVTIAD

-1487 VALVNKILE
+1487 VSLVNIILGN

>member
-1 MFVSLRRNWEIVH
+1 M
-14 LIINSLTNITT
+14 
-25 IMQKKKNYF
+25 KKNYF
-34 WALLLLLF
+34 WAVLLLLF
-42 SQAAMAQR
+42 SQAVMAQR

-59 VVIPTGSSSGSTTNM
+59 VVIPTGSTSGSTTNL
-74 ITWRRLA
+74 ITWRRLSE
-81 DEYFGVTYNLYK
+81 EYYNVTYNLYK
-93 NGSLLKSG
+93 NGSLFKSG

-129 KQDSTAVKAWSQ
+129 KQDSTEMKAWSQ

-250 VSLNST
+250 VSMNST

-296 NMSVNTRN
+296 DMSVNTRN

-338 EYPLKRLESG
+338 DYPLKRLESN
-348 ESSLNTAWGDDYG
+348 ETNLKTAWGDDYG

-393 IAMDLNRNT
+393 IAMNLDKKS
-402 HTWSTRWTW
+402 HTWGTLWTW

-416 SSPWYGNGYHN
+416 NSPWYGNGYHN
-427 FIIADV
+427 YIIADV

-459 YEHGDAQHVSDFN
+459 YGHGDAQHVSDFN

-480 FGCLEDNPYW
+480 FGCNEENPYW
-490 GSNYRDATTG
+490 GCNYRDATTSK
-500 EVLYK
+500 VLYK
-505 FSSKPTAAQLAENKK
+505 YSSTPSAEEMKSNSK
-520 AGDDGRAMMGN
+520 AGDDGRCMMGN
-531 FSSSIPGCIGRSV
+531 FSSTIPGCLGRSV
-544 NTDLISSVTNSVV
+544 GTDLISSVTN
-557 LTSPSGDGNAL
+557 TIAETAPSGDGNAL

-586 ILDSPGTAREAA
+586 ILDSPGTAKEAA
-598 IWDYEN
+598 VWDFEN

-610 SGCNMNNDSK
+610 SNCNMNNDSK

-634 EEIVVRCGTNVRV
+634 EEIVVRCGTNVRI
-647 YTSGMGT
+647 YTSGMDT
-654 SYSLP
+654 NYSFP

-690 LEGYTTAPPPLS
+690 LEGYTVAPPPYS

-720 DKQIIA
+720 GKQIIA

-731 MTISVENGAAPW
+731 MSINVEDGASPW

-755 TDVNGTSGTKV
+755 TDVNGTTGMKVKNTWNGTSG
-766 RTDGSIGVSNLPTIN
+766 DGSVGATNLPTIN

-893 LDVNSTSDA
+893 LDVNSTNDA

-915 NTKNWENGPQ
+915 NTKSWENGPQ
-925 YSAPVLQINAKK
+925 YSAPILQINATK

-969 SYLELDGTTLYF
+969 SYLELDGTTLYL

-988 LKEPTIAITD
+988 LEEPTIAITN
-998 MVKTDDIYY
+998 MVKTGDVYY
-1007 PTISISDENTGVETT
+1007 PQISIEKGNSGVETT
-1022 KKFVF
+1022 KSFVF

-1032 TETTFE
+1032 TETTYANKE
-1038 NEEAEL
+1038 TSS
-1044 LFSQDYEQE
+1044 LFSQDYE
-1053 TSVSG
+1053 SV
-1058 WTIAA
+1058 
-1063 NQSNLLSLGTD
+1063 TD
-1074 ATYGNYIFASTA
+1074 ASSWTTKYATLDFLNDNTNYVQITQGGGSGPRSAYTRFYNIDNDFYGDRT
-1086 NRVNTRYAY
+1086 
-1095 SNIGSVDVSSCSE
+1095 E
-1108 YIIEFDLALTAG
+1108 YVVEFDAFSHYCHG
-1120 NTDGSEFCV
+1120 NFTSNAIILYGE
-1129 MSKNGTMPKN
+1129 GAAMP
-1139 TWDNY
+1139 
-1144 ASINSN
+1144 ASN
-1150 ANMLFD
+1150 ANFDSQNILFQLSGGANYGTSYTIAGD
-1156 LTGSK
+1156 AKSYNLTDKS
-1161 NSTTYTLNGS
+1161 
-1171 STTTTLTSGTW
+1171 W
-1182 YHYKLVVDQTAGT
+1182 YHYKVEVNRSIGEVKYTISNGSTTVGTGTYTISNSNVDMRVQ
-1195 VTWTIGNGDS
+1195 
-1205 GTFALPEGTS
+1205 
-1215 TEFAG
+1215 G
-1220 IYLVAGRYDA
+1220 IFIATGRAY
-1230 SIKLDNIRIYKPA
+1230 SYVGIDNIQIYEPA
-1243 VALGA
+1243 VSLGD

-1261 LEADDFESSES
+1261 LEADGFESSES

-1278 PYIIK
+1278 PYVIK

-1292 NAADVATVL
+1292 NAADANATL
-1301 GEDYWN
+1301 GSKYSATIDNNRSGWWN
-1307 SSPSTTRWSNWNQ
+1307 SGITYY
-1320 NNSIYDNSYVVVNG
+1320 NS
-1334 KGNQGYFDKDKV
+1334 
-1346 LKINYVQSTIPYCLV
+1346 QSTIDAGYIDSDNVLMSSKVSSTYCLKLIQ
-1361 EGFGIGHNKDNTTIS
+1361 GYGIGRACTGKTYTIS
-1376 AEGLGDENT
+1376 ASDLGDENT
-1385 IVYYK
+1385 IIYYK
-1390 VDLSRGGSTNYDE
+1390 AYMGYGNSDTFNE
-1403 GYTHAN
+1403 GYTNADEN
-1409 SDGTYAYHRDMNCTF
+1409 GYYAYTIYNSETF

>member
-1 MFVSLRRNWEIVH
+1 M
-14 LIINSLTNITT
+14 
-25 IMQKKKNYF
+25 KKNYF
-34 WALLLLLF
+34 WAMLLLLF
-42 SQAAMAQR
+42 SQAVMAQR

-59 VVIPTGSSSGSTTNM
+59 VVIPTGSTDGSTTNL
-74 ITWRRLA
+74 ITWRRLS
-81 DEYFGVTYNLYK
+81 EESYNVTYNLYK

-101 LTTTSYADNSSGLP
+101 LTTTSYADNKNGLP
-115 TSTYQVKAVVNGVV
+115 TSTYQVEAVVNGVV
-129 KQDSTAVKAWSQ
+129 KQDSTAMKAWSQ

-147 NNRCATGYLDIALDT
+147 NNRCATGYLDIALAP
-162 VYSRTG
+162 VYSRAG
-168 VDVTSN
+168 VDITDH

-195 KRLNTYDAGTADGN
+195 KRLNTVDATGINTGVKDAKGN
-209 GGTKDMYAYNSTQ
+209 DIWYLYPINSTE
-222 FVVLDAYDINWQ
+222 FSVIDAYDINWQ
-234 TGKATLLW
+234 TGAATLLW

-250 VSLNST
+250 VSHMST
-256 EINIIAYDWD
+256 EMNIIAYDWD

-285 SDGKTQKWTVG
+285 SNGKTQLWTVG
-296 NMSVNTRN
+296 DMNVNTRVN
-304 NMTSHS
+304 WPTTRQKDGANLGGQQYTSTG
-310 DSQYAWTKSGS
+310 A
-321 EYLIYMNGLTG
+321 EYLIYLNGLTG
-332 DKYQVM
+332 AKYQVTD
-338 EYPLKRLESG
+338 YPLKRLESG
-348 ESSLNTAWGDDYG
+348 ESNLDAAWGDGYG
-361 HRSTKHFLGAP
+361 HRSSKYFFGAP
-372 VLDGRH
+372 FLDGRH

-393 IAMDLNRNT
+393 MAMELNRKT
-402 HTWSTRWTW
+402 HQWSELWTW

-427 FIIADV
+427 YIIADV

-459 YEHGDAQHVSDFN
+459 LGHGDAQHVSDFD
-472 PWRKGLEY
+472 PWRKGLEF
-480 FGCLEDNPYW
+480 FGCNEDKPAM
-490 GSNYRDATTG
+490 NYRNATTS
-500 EVLYK
+500 EIYVRR
-505 FSSKPTAAQLAENKK
+505 TAS
-520 AGDDGRAMMGN
+520 GDDGRGMMGN
-531 FSSSIPGCIGRSV
+531 FSSVYPGSIGRSV
-544 NTDLISSVTNSVV
+544 NTNLISSVVDNEIIDSP
-557 LTSPSGDGNAL
+557 TSDDSGL
-568 YWSHLNFRIY
+568 FWSHLNFRIY

-586 ILDSPGTAREAA
+586 ILDSPGTAKEAA
-598 IWDYEN
+598 VWDYEN

-634 EEIVVRCGTNVRV
+634 EEIVVRCGTNVRI
-647 YTSGMGT
+647 YTSGMST
-654 SYSLP
+654 NYSLP
-659 CLWLDHQYR
+659 CLWYDHQYR

-690 LEGYTTAPPPLS
+690 LEGYTVAPPPYS

-720 DKQIIA
+720 GKQIIA

-731 MTISVENGAAPW
+731 MSISVEDGASPW

-755 TDVNGTSGTKV
+755 TDVNGTSGM
-766 RTDGSIGVSNLPTIN
+766 NPTID
-781 YAYYTHTVT
+781 YSYYTHTVT

-796 KMNLVKQGD
+796 NMNLVKQGD

-893 LDVNSTSDA
+893 IDVNSTNDA
-902 TQNDQLTIGTLVI
+902 TKNDQLTIGTLVI
-915 NTKNWENGPQ
+915 NTKSWENGPQ

-947 TVNSVTGDLS
+947 TVNTVTGDLS

-988 LKEPTIAITD
+988 LKEPTLAITD

-1007 PTISISDENTGVETT
+1007 PTISISDENTGAETT

-1095 SNIGSVDVSSCSE
+1095 TKIGSVDVSSCSE

-1161 NSTTYTLNGS
+1161 NSTTYTLNGT

-1205 GTFALPEGTS
+1205 GSFALPEGTS

-1243 VALGA
+1243 VALGD
-1248 SFTFTEP
+1248 SFTFTEA

-1261 LEADDFESSES
+1261 LEADGFESSES

-1307 SSPSTTRWSNWNQ
+1307 SSSSTTRWSNWSQ

-1390 VDLSRGGSTNYDE
+1390 ADLSRGGSTNYDE

>member
-1 MFVSLRRNWEIVH
+1 MFVSLRRNWEIMC
-14 LIINSLTNITT
+14 LIISLTNITST
-25 IMQKKKNYF
+25 MQMKKNYF
-34 WALLLLLF
+34 LALLLLLF
-42 SQAAMAQR
+42 SQAVMAQR

-59 VVIPTGSSSGSTTNM
+59 VAVPLGEKGNNIGTLVS
-74 ITWRRLA
+74 WRRLSN
-81 DEYFGVTYNLYK
+81 EYFDVTYNLYYK
-93 NGSLLKSG
+93 GSLLASNLSKTNYQHSHRI
-101 LTTTSYADNSSGLP
+101 TSEEE
-115 TSTYQVKAVVNGVV
+115 YQVEVVVRGV
-129 KQDSTAVKAWSQ
+129 KKGISLETKAWTHYSTNSPSIGR
-141 YVYKLN
+141 V
-147 NNRCATGYLDIALDT
+147 AAGYLDIKLAT
-162 VYSRTG
+162 VYDRNG
-168 VDVTSN
+168 KDVTSN

-195 KRLNTYDAGTADGN
+195 KRLNIVDAAGVSTGEYDVQGHEIFN
-209 GGTKDMYAYNSTQ
+209 IYPQNSTQ

-234 TGKATLLW
+234 TGASTLLW

-250 VSLNST
+250 VSSNST

-285 SDGKTQKWTVG
+285 SDGTTRKWTVG
-296 NMSVNTRN
+296 DMNVNTRPMWYN
-304 NMTSHS
+304 YKKSTGAATGSLAYTSTG
-310 DSQYAWTKSGS
+310 A
-321 EYLIYMNGLTG
+321 EYLIYMNGQTG
-332 DKYQVM
+332 AKYQVM
-338 EYPLKRLESG
+338 TYPLTRGNASD
-348 ESSLNTAWGDDYG
+348 WGDTSG
-361 HRSTKHFLGAP
+361 HRSSKYFFGAP
-372 VLDGRH
+372 FLDGRH

-393 IAMDLNRNT
+393 MAMDLNRNT
-402 HTWSTRWTW
+402 HEWSERWSW
-411 NCNNS
+411 ACSNS

-427 FIIADV
+427 YIIADV

-449 DNGKGLSTTG
+449 DKGKGLSTTG
-459 YEHGDAQHVSDFN
+459 LGHGDAQHVSDFD
-472 PWRKGLEY
+472 PWRKGLEF
-480 FGCLEDNPYW
+480 FGCNEDKP
-490 GSNYRDATTG
+490 GMNYRNATTS
-500 EVLYK
+500 EIYVRR
-505 FSSKPTAAQLAENKK
+505 T
-520 AGDDGRAMMGN
+520 AGDDDGRGMMAN
-531 FSSSIPGCIGRSV
+531 FSNNYPGSLGRSV
-544 NTDLISSVTNSVV
+544 STGIISSVTDNEISD
-557 LTSPSGDGNAL
+557 LDGSYIDWGD
-568 YWSHLNFRIY
+568 LNFRIY
-578 WDGDLGSE
+578 WDGDLCSE
-586 ILDSPGTAREAA
+586 IQDGAGNANGYLTIDKPGVGRFINLTGTAA
-598 IWDYEN
+598 
-604 GRLFTS
+604 
-610 SGCNMNNDSK
+610 NNDTKRNS
-620 NNPCFQGDLIGDWR
+620 CFQGDIIGDWR
-634 EEIVVRCGTNVRV
+634 EEVVGRVDASTVRVFSTGVGTN
-647 YTSGMGT
+647 
-654 SYSLP
+654 YSLP
-659 CLWLDHQYR
+659 CLWYDHQYR

-690 LEGYTTAPPPLS
+690 LEGYTVAPPPYS

-720 DKQIIA
+720 GKQIIA

-731 MTISVENGAAPW
+731 MSISVEDGASPW

-755 TDVNGTSGTKV
+755 TDMNGTSGM
-766 RTDGSIGVSNLPTIN
+766 NPTID
-781 YAYYTHTVT
+781 YSYYTHTVT

-796 KMNLVKQGD
+796 NMNLVKQGD

-893 LDVNSTSDA
+893 LDVNSMNDA
-902 TQNDQLTIGTLVI
+902 TKNDQLTIGTLVI
-915 NTKNWENGPQ
+915 NTKSWENGPQ
-925 YSAPVLQINAKK
+925 YSSPILQINAKK

-947 TVNSVTGDLS
+947 TVNTVTGDLS

-998 MVKTDDIYY
+998 MVKTDEIYY
-1007 PTISISDENTGVETT
+1007 PTISISDENTGAETT

-1038 NEEAEL
+1038 NVERVSY
-1044 LFSQDYEQE
+1044 FSEDY
-1053 TSVSG
+1053 SSG
-1058 WTIAA
+1058 TISW
-1063 NQSNLLSLGTD
+1063 NSRFSIN
-1074 ATYGNYIFASTA
+1074 
-1086 NRVNTRYAY
+1086 
-1095 SNIGSVDVSSCSE
+1095 
-1108 YIIEFDLALTAG
+1108 
-1120 NTDGSEFCV
+1120 
-1129 MSKNGTMPKN
+1129 NGTA
-1139 TWDNY
+1139 Y
-1144 ASINSN
+1144 
-1150 ANMLFD
+1150 
-1156 LTGSK
+1156 
-1161 NSTTYTLNGS
+1161 
-1171 STTTTLTSGTW
+1171 
-1182 YHYKLVVDQTAGT
+1182 YK
-1195 VTWTIGNGDS
+1195 NGDS
-1205 GTFALPEGTS
+1205 GGRNTYLDLSSYGAGNKYNLEFDAQMTIGYRNNTEVQNSQIAIYNSDTTLPTKYVYDFLTANTLFSIQNSGTTTFVVDGTTSTSVQTKVWYHYLIEVDGTSVTYTITDTNGTEISSGSSTVANTTLGGIFVVNGRAGVMQFDNIKLYLPE
-1215 TEFAG
+1215 E
-1220 IYLVAGRYDA
+1220 
-1230 SIKLDNIRIYKPA
+1230 P
-1243 VALGA
+1243 LGD

-1261 LEADDFESSES
+1261 LEADGFESSES
-1272 TFKVVE
+1272 TFNVVE
-1278 PYIIK
+1278 PYVIK

-1292 NAADVATVL
+1292 AAAVANATLGSQYSATIDNNRS
-1301 GEDYWN
+1301 GWWN
-1307 SSPSTTRWSNWNQ
+1307 SGITYY
-1320 NNSIYDNSYVVVNG
+1320 NSQSSIDA
-1334 KGNQGYFDKDKV
+1334 GYIDSDKV
-1346 LKINYVQSTIPYCLV
+1346 LMSSKVSSTYCLKLIQ
-1361 EGFGIGHNKDNTTIS
+1361 GYGIGRASTGRTYTIS
-1376 AEGLGDENT
+1376 ASDLGDENT
-1385 IVYYK
+1385 IIYYK
-1390 VDLSRGGSTNYDE
+1390 AYI
-1403 GYTHAN
+1403 GYGN
-1409 SDGTYAYHRDMNCTF
+1409 SDTFNEGFTNADENGYYAYTIYNSETF
-1424 CKFIAYI
+1424 CKLIAYI

>member
-1 MFVSLRRNWEIVH
+1 M
-14 LIINSLTNITT
+14 
-25 IMQKKKNYF
+25 KKNYF
-34 WALLLLLF
+34 LAVLLLLF

-59 VVIPTGSSSGSTTNM
+59 VAVPLAAKGNSIGTLVS
-74 ITWRRLA
+74 WRRLSN
-81 DEYFGVTYNLYK
+81 EYFDVTYNLYY
-93 NGSLLKSG
+93 NGQVLASNLSTTNYNHGHKITGEEQYQVEAVVRGVKQAKSPM
-101 LTTTSYADNSSGLP
+101 TKAWTQF
-115 TSTYQVKAVVNGVV
+115 STYTP
-129 KQDSTAVKAWSQ
+129 STGRVAA
-141 YVYKLN
+141 
-147 NNRCATGYLDIALDT
+147 GYLDIKLAT
-162 VYSRTG
+162 VYDRNG
-168 VDVTSN
+168 KDVTSN

-195 KRLNTYDAGTADGN
+195 KRLNIVDAAGVSTGEYDVQGHEIFN
-209 GGTKDMYAYNSTQ
+209 IYPQNSTQ

-234 TGKATLLW
+234 TGASTLLW

-250 VSLNST
+250 VSSNST

-285 SDGKTQKWTVG
+285 SDGTTRKWTVG
-296 NMSVNTRN
+296 DMNVNTRPMWYN
-304 NMTSHS
+304 YKKSTGAATGSLAYTSTG
-310 DSQYAWTKSGS
+310 A
-321 EYLIYMNGLTG
+321 EYLIYMNGQTG
-332 DKYQVM
+332 AKYQVM
-338 EYPLKRLESG
+338 TYPLTRGNASD
-348 ESSLNTAWGDDYG
+348 WGDTSG
-361 HRSTKHFLGAP
+361 HRSSKYFFGAP
-372 VLDGRH
+372 FLDGRH

-393 IAMDLNRNT
+393 MAMDLNRNT
-402 HTWSTRWTW
+402 HEWSERWSW
-411 NCNNS
+411 ACSNS

-427 FIIADV
+427 YIIADV

-449 DNGKGLSTTG
+449 DKGKGLSTTG
-459 YEHGDAQHVSDFN
+459 LGHGDAQHVSDFD
-472 PWRKGLEY
+472 PWRKGLEF
-480 FGCLEDNPYW
+480 FGCNEDKP
-490 GSNYRDATTG
+490 GMNYRNATTS
-500 EVLYK
+500 EIYVRR
-505 FSSKPTAAQLAENKK
+505 T
-520 AGDDGRAMMGN
+520 AGDDDGRGMMAN
-531 FSSSIPGCIGRSV
+531 FSNNYPGSLGRSV
-544 NTDLISSVTNSVV
+544 STGIISSVTDNEISD
-557 LTSPSGDGNAL
+557 LDGSYIDWGD
-568 YWSHLNFRIY
+568 LNFRIY
-578 WDGDLGSE
+578 WDGDLCSE
-586 ILDSPGTAREAA
+586 IQDGAGNANGYLTIDKPGVGRFINLTGTAA
-598 IWDYEN
+598 
-604 GRLFTS
+604 
-610 SGCNMNNDSK
+610 NNDTKRNS
-620 NNPCFQGDLIGDWR
+620 CFQGDIIGDWR
-634 EEIVVRCGTNVRV
+634 EEVVGRVDASTVRVFSTGVGTN
-647 YTSGMGT
+647 
-654 SYSLP
+654 YSLP
-659 CLWLDHQYR
+659 CLWYDHQYR

-713 TISSSHN
+713 TISSSLN
-720 DKQIIA
+720 GKQVIA

-731 MTISVENGAAPW
+731 MSISVEDGASPW

-755 TDVNGTSGTKV
+755 TDVNGTSGM
-766 RTDGSIGVSNLPTIN
+766 NPTID
-781 YAYYTHTVT
+781 YSYYTHTVT

-796 KMNLVKQGD
+796 NMNLVKQGD

-893 LDVNSTSDA
+893 LDVNSTNDA
-902 TQNDQLTIGTLVI
+902 TKNDQLTIGTLVI
-915 NTKNWENGPQ
+915 NTKSWENGPQ

-947 TVNSVTGDLS
+947 TVNTVTGDLS

-988 LKEPTIAITD
+988 LKEPTLAITD

-1007 PTISISDENTGVETT
+1007 PTISISDENTGAETT

-1144 ASINSN
+1144 AFINSN

-1243 VALGA
+1243 VALGD

-1261 LEADDFESSES
+1261 LEADGFESSES

-1307 SSPSTTRWSNWNQ
+1307 SSSSTTRWSNWNQ

-1390 VDLSRGGSTNYDE
+1390 ADLSRGGSTNYDE

>member
-1 MFVSLRRNWEIVH
+1 M
-14 LIINSLTNITT
+14 
-25 IMQKKKNYF
+25 KKNYF
-34 WALLLLLF
+34 WAVLLLLF
-42 SQAAMAQR
+42 SQAVMAQR

-59 VVIPTGSSSGSTTNM
+59 VVIPTGSTSGSTTNL
-74 ITWRRLA
+74 ITWRRLSE
-81 DEYFGVTYNLYK
+81 EYYNVTYNLYK
-93 NGSLLKSG
+93 NGSLFKSG

-115 TSTYQVKAVVNGVV
+115 TSTYQVEAVVNGVV
-129 KQDSTAVKAWSQ
+129 KQDSTEVKAWSQ

-168 VDVTSN
+168 VDITDH

-195 KRLNTYDAGTADGN
+195 KRLNTVDATGINTGVKDAKGN
-209 GGTKDMYAYNSTQ
+209 DIWYLYPKNSTE
-222 FVVLDAYDINWQ
+222 FSVIDAYDINWQ
-234 TGKATLLW
+234 TGAATLLW

-250 VSLNST
+250 VSHMST
-256 EINIIAYDWD
+256 EMNIIAYDWD

-285 SDGKTQKWTVG
+285 SNGKTKLWTVG
-296 NMSVNTRN
+296 DMSVNTRVDWPS
-304 NMTSHS
+304 TRQKDGADLGGQQYTHS
-310 DSQYAWTKSGS
+310 GA
-321 EYLIYMNGLTG
+321 EFLIYMNGLTG
-332 DKYQVM
+332 EKYQVTD
-338 EYPLKRLESG
+338 YPLKRLESG
-348 ESSLNTAWGDDYG
+348 ESNLNAAWGDGYG
-361 HRSTKHFLGAP
+361 HRSSKYFFGAP
-372 VLDGRH
+372 FLDGRH

-393 IAMDLNRNT
+393 MAMDLNRGT
-402 HTWSTRWTW
+402 HKWSERWTW

-416 SSPWYGNGYHN
+416 NSPWYGNGYHN
-427 FIIADV
+427 YIIADV

-459 YEHGDAQHVSDFN
+459 LGHGDAQHVSDFD
-472 PWRKGLEY
+472 PWRKGLEF
-480 FGCLEDNPYW
+480 FGCNEDKPAM
-490 GSNYRDATTG
+490 NYRNATTS
-500 EVLYK
+500 EIYVRR
-505 FSSKPTAAQLAENKK
+505 TAS
-520 AGDDGRAMMGN
+520 GDDGRGMMGN
-531 FSSSIPGCIGRSV
+531 FSSVYPGCIGRSV
-544 NTDLISSVTNSVV
+544 NTNLISSVVDNEIID
-557 LTSPSGDGNAL
+557 SPSSDETDNGL

-586 ILDSPGTAREAA
+586 ILDSPGTAKEAA

-610 SGCNMNNDSK
+610 SGCNMNNGSK

-654 SYSLP
+654 NYSLP
-659 CLWLDHQYR
+659 CLWFDHQYR

-690 LEGYTTAPPPLS
+690 LEGYTVAPPPYS

-720 DKQIIA
+720 GKQVIA

-731 MTISVENGAAPW
+731 MNISVEDGASPW

-755 TDVNGTSGTKV
+755 TDVNGTSG
-766 RTDGSIGVSNLPTIN
+766 SNPTID
-781 YAYYTHTVT
+781 YSYYTHTVT

-796 KMNLVKQGD
+796 NMNLVKQGD

-818 GKTDIWAGT
+818 GKTDVWAGT

-893 LDVNSTSDA
+893 IDVNSTNDA
-902 TQNDQLTIGTLVI
+902 TQNDQLAIGTLVI
-915 NTKNWENGPQ
+915 NTKSWENGPQ
-925 YSAPVLQINAKK
+925 YSSPVLQINATK
-937 NLAGG
+937 NLTGG

-947 TVNSVTGDLS
+947 TVNTVTGDLS
-957 NWVIECSKAPAD
+957 NWVIECSKIPAD
-969 SYLELDGTTLYF
+969 SYLELDGTTLYL
-981 VTGEAQM
+981 VTGEAPM
-988 LKEPTIAITD
+988 LEEPTLAITD
-998 MVKTDDIYY
+998 MVKTGDIYY
-1007 PTISISDENTGVETT
+1007 PTISINDENTGTETS

-1038 NEEAEL
+1038 NVERVSY
-1044 LFSQDYEQE
+1044 FSEDY
-1053 TSVSG
+1053 SSG
-1058 WTIAA
+1058 TISW
-1063 NQSNLLSLGTD
+1063 NSRFSIN
-1074 ATYGNYIFASTA
+1074 
-1086 NRVNTRYAY
+1086 
-1095 SNIGSVDVSSCSE
+1095 
-1108 YIIEFDLALTAG
+1108 
-1120 NTDGSEFCV
+1120 
-1129 MSKNGTMPKN
+1129 NGTA
-1139 TWDNY
+1139 Y
-1144 ASINSN
+1144 
-1150 ANMLFD
+1150 
-1156 LTGSK
+1156 
-1161 NSTTYTLNGS
+1161 
-1171 STTTTLTSGTW
+1171 
-1182 YHYKLVVDQTAGT
+1182 YK
-1195 VTWTIGNGDS
+1195 NGDS
-1205 GTFALPEGTS
+1205 GGRNAYLDLSSYGARNKYNLEFDAQMTIGYRNNTEVQNSQIAIYNSDTTLPTKYVYDFLTANTLFSIQNSGTTTFVVDGTTSTSVQTKVWYHYLIEVDGTSVTYTITDTNGTEISSGSSTVANTTLGGIFIVNGRAGVMQFDNIKLYLPE
-1215 TEFAG
+1215 E
-1220 IYLVAGRYDA
+1220 
-1230 SIKLDNIRIYKPA
+1230 P
-1243 VALGA
+1243 LGD

-1261 LEADDFESSES
+1261 LEADGFQSSES

-1278 PYIIK
+1278 PYVIK

-1292 NAADVATVL
+1292 NAADANATL
-1301 GEDYWN
+1301 GSKYSATIDNIRSGWWN
-1307 SSPSTTRWSNWNQ
+1307 SGITYY
-1320 NNSIYDNSYVVVNG
+1320 NS
-1334 KGNQGYFDKDKV
+1334 
-1346 LKINYVQSTIPYCLV
+1346 QSTIDAGYIDSDNVLMSSKVSSTYCLKLIQ
-1361 EGFGIGHNKDNTTIS
+1361 GYGIGRACTGKTYTIS
-1376 AEGLGDENT
+1376 ASDLGDENT
-1385 IVYYK
+1385 IIYYK
-1390 VDLSRGGSTNYDE
+1390 AYMGYGNSDTFNE
-1403 GYTHAN
+1403 GYTNADEN
-1409 SDGTYAYHRDMNCTF
+1409 GYYAYTIYNSETL

>member
-1 MFVSLRRNWEIVH
+1 M
-14 LIINSLTNITT
+14 
-25 IMQKKKNYF
+25 KKNYF
-34 WALLLLLF
+34 WAMLLLLF
-42 SQAAMAQR
+42 SQAVMAQR

-59 VVIPTGSSSGSTTNM
+59 VVIPTGSTDGSTTNL
-74 ITWRRLA
+74 ITWRRLS
-81 DEYFGVTYNLYK
+81 EESYNVTYNLYK

-101 LTTTSYADNSSGLP
+101 LTTTSYADNKNGLP
-115 TSTYQVKAVVNGVV
+115 TSTYQVEAVVNGVV
-129 KQDSTAVKAWSQ
+129 KQDSTAMKAWSQ

-147 NNRCATGYLDIALDT
+147 NNRCATGYLDIALAP
-162 VYSRTG
+162 VYSRAG
-168 VDVTSN
+168 VDITDH

-195 KRLNTYDAGTADGN
+195 KRLNTVDATGINTGVKDAKGN
-209 GGTKDMYAYNSTQ
+209 DIWYLYPINSTE
-222 FVVLDAYDINWQ
+222 FSVIDAYDINWQ
-234 TGKATLLW
+234 TGAATLLW

-250 VSLNST
+250 VSHMST
-256 EINIIAYDWD
+256 EMNIIAYDWD

-285 SDGKTQKWTVG
+285 SNGKTQLWTVG
-296 NMSVNTRN
+296 DMNVNTRVN
-304 NMTSHS
+304 WPTTRQKDGANLGGQQYTSTG
-310 DSQYAWTKSGS
+310 A
-321 EYLIYMNGLTG
+321 EYLIYLNGLTG
-332 DKYQVM
+332 AKYQVTD
-338 EYPLKRLESG
+338 YPLKRLESG
-348 ESSLNTAWGDDYG
+348 ESNLDAAWGDGYG
-361 HRSTKHFLGAP
+361 HRSSKYFFGAP
-372 VLDGRH
+372 FLDGRH

-393 IAMDLNRNT
+393 MAMELNRKT
-402 HTWSTRWTW
+402 HQWSELWTW

-427 FIIADV
+427 YIIADV

-459 YEHGDAQHVSDFN
+459 LGHGDAQHVSDFD
-472 PWRKGLEY
+472 PWRKGLEF
-480 FGCLEDNPYW
+480 FGCNEDKPAM
-490 GSNYRDATTG
+490 NYRNATTS
-500 EVLYK
+500 EIYVRR
-505 FSSKPTAAQLAENKK
+505 TAS
-520 AGDDGRAMMGN
+520 GDDGRGMMGN
-531 FSSSIPGCIGRSV
+531 FSSVYPGSIGRSV
-544 NTDLISSVTNSVV
+544 NTNLISSVVDNEIIDSP
-557 LTSPSGDGNAL
+557 TSDDSGL
-568 YWSHLNFRIY
+568 FWSHLNFRIY

-586 ILDSPGTAREAA
+586 ILDSPGTAKEAA
-598 IWDYEN
+598 VWDYEN

-634 EEIVVRCGTNVRV
+634 EEIVVRCGTNVRI
-647 YTSGMGT
+647 YTSGMST
-654 SYSLP
+654 NYSLP
-659 CLWLDHQYR
+659 CLWYDHQYR

-690 LEGYTTAPPPLS
+690 LEGYTVAPPPYS

-720 DKQIIA
+720 GKQIIA

-731 MTISVENGAAPW
+731 MSINVEDGASPW

-755 TDVNGTSGTKV
+755 TDVNGTSGM
-766 RTDGSIGVSNLPTIN
+766 NPTID
-781 YAYYTHTVT
+781 YSYYTHTVT

-796 KMNLVKQGD
+796 NMNLVKQGD

-893 LDVNSTSDA
+893 IDVNSTNDA
-902 TQNDQLTIGTLVI
+902 TKNDQLTIGTLVI
-915 NTKNWENGPQ
+915 NTKSWENGPQ

-947 TVNSVTGDLS
+947 TVNTVTGDLS

-988 LKEPTIAITD
+988 LKEPTLAITD

-1007 PTISISDENTGVETT
+1007 PTISISDENTGAETT

-1095 SNIGSVDVSSCSE
+1095 TKIGSVDVSSCSE

-1161 NSTTYTLNGS
+1161 NSTTYTLNGT

-1205 GTFALPEGTS
+1205 GSFALPEGTS

-1243 VALGA
+1243 VALGD
-1248 SFTFTEP
+1248 SFTFTEA

-1261 LEADDFESSES
+1261 LEADGFESSES

-1307 SSPSTTRWSNWNQ
+1307 SSSSTTRWSNWSQ

-1390 VDLSRGGSTNYDE
+1390 ADLSRGGSTNYDE